1 MAQLVKFEIE
11 NTVDP
16 LTGNYNRS
24 DLKRVDSDIA
34 NIFKGAKSSISKN
47 DFISTRNKVIDESTG
62 KMITEIIT
70 EAKNA
75 LNVSSAI
82 NSKISEISIRAG
94 RNNPLYALT
103 NTQGISI
110 GSVSGKKTL
119 HTAEAVRLARTNLES
134 YGGIL
139 KHTPTVKN
147 PDKYTYTVP
156 FEQVGNKDAEKALKS
171 NIFHEANTLS
181 NVYIRRNNKKAK
193 QREEAKQLETQ
204 SKAEMQSNVAQAK
217 QLAKQKADEE
227 KARKEAEKLLA
238 KLETQSKAEMQSNVA
253 QAKQLAKQKADEEKA
268 RKEAEKLLAKLEK
281 ETEAEQKAKQREKER
296 EQKKREK
303 AYSPHRIF
311 SVISKILGV
320 LTIGFDIVRRILSLV
335 TEQGKMAV
343 RTSTIAHNLG
353 TNYQQARQIESAER
367 VSGLETGTITGAMSD
382 VQSMFGNITNIDEGA
397 LETLALIMGSKIED
411 LVQSGIGG
419 SNPEVLVGEIIDAW
433 NERASTGY
441 NSVGEYVG
449 EAQARREL
457 YSLLNTVSPQLASIF
472 ALMQEQRTDEAS
484 LYKDLASGKFSDWVN
499 GLSNVNRYP
508 VNTIGEGLLKE
519 VSQYANN
526 VNDLIEQLKHGIA
539 ITFAEPAIAV
549 LRSISNIRWGM
560 TGKNNLDLDIKN
572 LEANSAWKEH
582 AQAMLESLPSERGS
596 MSANDWL
603 SVETQRKYYNKQI
616 ENVEKQ
622 EEQRKKG
629 KHVQDVSK
637 TKLEEQGEL
646 GKNLAVAKKA
656 IKAMVEQKPNL
667 GKNLINRYLTGLGLT
682 SDEVVSSGYLIEDI
696 LLADEYLR
704 THSPTYTEDIN
715 KEYEK
720 NLNKLNTKSETK
732 LLKSKQ
738 KEIDKEYDSDFN
750 EALAKTS
757 SEVLKKKPVLKR
769 PTHIATSE
777 GLNNQ
782 LEIMQELEKQG
793 LVSGVKIVRC
803 GNMEL
808 PTVTYTK
815 NIPQASLTS
824 EEKEEI
830 STSNAKVIMKQIL
843 ENLNNELLTY
853 LNEQVYKETEQ
864 VGQNLN
870 TFTVLDLVKSD
881 KLSNMLIAD
890 LLKGEY
896 SVIGSNVK
904 DSGGENVYR
913 LAIDINKDGKIQDT
927 EEIMLSTGRGFYGKE
942 GNLGTVTIEGTEITW
957 QGVTASTR

>member
-24 DLKRVDSDIA
+24 DLKRVDSDIV
-34 NIFKGAKSSISKN
+34 NILKGAMSSISKS
-47 DFISTRNKVIDESTG
+47 DFISVRSKVIDESTG
-62 KMITEIIT
+62 KMLAEIIT

-94 RNNPLYALT
+94 RNNPLYTLA
-103 NTQGISI
+103 NTQGTSI
-110 GSVSGKKTL
+110 GSVSGTKTL
-119 HTAEAVRLARTNLES
+119 HTAEAVRLARISLES
-134 YGGIL
+134 YGGVL

-147 PDKYTYTVP
+147 PDRYTYTVP
-156 FEQVGNKDAEKALKS
+156 FEQVGNKGAEKAFKS
-171 NIFHEANTLS
+171 NIFHEANSLS
-181 NVYIRRNNKKAK
+181 NVYIRRKNEKVK
-193 QREEAKQLETQ
+193 QREE
-204 SKAEMQSNVAQAK
+204 
-217 QLAKQKADEE
+217 
-227 KARKEAEKLLA
+227 
-238 KLETQSKAEMQSNVA
+238 
-253 QAKQLAKQKADEEKA
+253 
-268 RKEAEKLLAKLEK
+268 
-281 ETEAEQKAKQREKER
+281 ER
-296 EQKKREK
+296 EQKEREK
-303 AYSPHRIF
+303 AHSPRRILALLT
-311 SVISKILGV
+311 KILGV

-335 TEQGKMAV
+335 TEQGKKAV

-367 VSGLETGTITGAMSD
+367 VSGLGTGIITGAMSD
-382 VQSMFGNITNIDEGA
+382 VQSMFGNKTNIDEGA
-397 LETLALIMGSKIED
+397 LETLALVMGSKIED
-411 LVQSGIGG
+411 LVKSEVGT
-419 SNPEVLVGEIIDAW
+419 EVLVGEIIDAW

-457 YSLLNTVSPQLASIF
+457 YSLLYKVSPQLASIF

-572 LEANSAWKEH
+572 LESNNAWKEH

-637 TKLEEQGEL
+637 TKLEEQDEL
-646 GKNLAVAKKA
+646 GKDLAVAKKA

-682 SDEVVSSGYLIEDI
+682 SDEVASSGYLIEDI

-720 NLNKLNTKSETK
+720 NLNKLNLNKLNTESEAK
-732 LLKSKQ
+732 LLESKQ
-738 KEIDKEYDSDFN
+738 KEIDEEYNSDFN
-750 EALAKTS
+750 EALAKARS
-757 SEVLKKKPVLKR
+757 KVLKKKPLLKR
-769 PTHIATSE
+769 STNIATSE

-782 LEIMQELEKQG
+782 LEIMQKLEKQG
-793 LVSGVKIVRC
+793 LVSDIKIFRS
-803 GNMEL
+803 GNRDL
-808 PTVTYTK
+808 PTVIYTK

-830 STSNAKVIMKQIL
+830 SAKNSEQAKLNALRQAM
-843 ENLNNELLTY
+843 LNKELLTY

-864 VGQNLN
+864 AGQNLN

-913 LAIDINKDGKIQDT
+913 LAIDINKDGKLQDT

>member
-1 MAQLVKFEIE
+1 MKQLVKFEIE

-34 NIFKGAKSSISKN
+34 NILKGAMSSISKS
-47 DFISTRNKVIDESTG
+47 DFISARSKVIDESTG
-62 KMITEIIT
+62 KMTTEIIT

-94 RNNPLYALT
+94 RNNPLYTLA

-110 GSVSGKKTL
+110 GSVSGTKTL
-119 HTAEAVRLARTNLES
+119 HTAEAVRLARTSLES
-134 YGGIL
+134 YGGVL

-156 FEQVGNKDAEKALKS
+156 FEQVSNKNAEKAFKS
-171 NIFHEANTLS
+171 NIFHEANSLS
-181 NVYIRRNNKKAK
+181 NVYIRRKN
-193 QREEAKQLETQ
+193 
-204 SKAEMQSNVAQAK
+204 
-217 QLAKQKADEE
+217 QKEKDKEE
-227 KARKEAEKLLA
+227 KKE
-238 KLETQSKAEMQSNVA
+238 
-253 QAKQLAKQKADEEKA
+253 
-268 RKEAEKLLAKLEK
+268 
-281 ETEAEQKAKQREKER
+281 EQER
-296 EQKKREK
+296 NKHK
-303 AYSPHRIF
+303 SPIRIF
-311 SVISKILGV
+311 SLLTKILGV

-382 VQSMFGNITNIDEGA
+382 IQSMFGNITNIDEGA

-433 NERASTGY
+433 NKRASTGY
-441 NSVGEYVG
+441 NSVGDYVG

-457 YSLLNTVSPQLASIF
+457 YSLLNKVSPQLASIF

-484 LYKDLASGKFSDWVN
+484 LYKNLASGKFSDWVN

-572 LEANSAWKEH
+572 LESNNAWKEH

-603 SVETQRKYYNKQI
+603 LVETQRKYYNKQI

-646 GKNLAVAKKA
+646 GKELSVAKKA
-656 IKAMVEQKPNL
+656 IQAMVEQKHNL

-682 SDEVVSSGYLIEDI
+682 SDEVTSSGYLIEDI

-720 NLNKLNTKSETK
+720 NLNKLNTESETK
-732 LLKSKQ
+732 LLESKQ
-738 KEIDKEYDSDFN
+738 KEIDKEYNSDFN
-750 EALAKTS
+750 EALAKTR
-757 SEVLKKKPVLKR
+757 SEVLKKKPLLKR
-769 PTHIATSE
+769 SINIATSE

-782 LEIMQELEKQG
+782 LEIMQELERQG
-793 LVSGVKIVRC
+793 LVSDVKIFRG
-803 GNMEL
+803 GNMDL

-830 STSNAKVIMKQIL
+830 SAKNSEQAKLNTIKQTM
-843 ENLNNELLTY
+843 LNKELLTY

-864 VGQNLN
+864 AGQNLN

-913 LAIDINKDGKIQDT
+913 LAIDINKDGKLQDT

>member
-11 NTVDP
+11 NTIDP

-34 NIFKGAKSSISKN
+34 NIFKGVKSSISKN

-94 RNNPLYALT
+94 RNNPLYTLT
-103 NTQGISI
+103 NTQGTSI
-110 GSVSGKKTL
+110 GSVSGTKTL
-119 HTAEAVRLARTNLES
+119 HTAEAVRLARTSLES
-134 YGGIL
+134 SGGIL

-156 FEQVGNKDAEKALKS
+156 FEQVGNKGAEKAFKS
-171 NIFHEANTLS
+171 NIFHEANSLS
-181 NVYIRRNNKKAK
+181 NVYIRRKN
-193 QREEAKQLETQ
+193 
-204 SKAEMQSNVAQAK
+204 
-217 QLAKQKADEE
+217 QKEKDKEE
-227 KARKEAEKLLA
+227 KKE
-238 KLETQSKAEMQSNVA
+238 
-253 QAKQLAKQKADEEKA
+253 
-268 RKEAEKLLAKLEK
+268 
-281 ETEAEQKAKQREKER
+281 EQER
-296 EQKKREK
+296 NKHK
-303 AYSPHRIF
+303 SPIRIF
-311 SVISKILGV
+311 SLLTKILGV

-367 VSGLETGTITGAMSD
+367 VSGLETGTITGAISD

-441 NSVGEYVG
+441 NSVGDYVG

-457 YSLLNTVSPQLASIF
+457 YSLLNKVSPQLASIF

-484 LYKDLASGKFSDWVN
+484 LYKNLASGKFSDWVN
-499 GLSNVNRYP
+499 GLSNVNRYS

-646 GKNLAVAKKA
+646 GKELAVAKKA
-656 IKAMVEQKPNL
+656 IQAMVEQEDNL

-682 SDEVVSSGYLIEDI
+682 SDEVTSSGYLIEDI

-715 KEYEK
+715 KGYQEK
-720 NLNKLNTKSETK
+720 LDKLNQDDEEK

-738 KEIDKEYDSDFN
+738 KELDKKFEADFN
-750 EALAKTS
+750 EALAKARS
-757 SEVLKKKPVLKR
+757 KVLEKKPLLKR
-769 PTHIATSE
+769 STNITTSE

-782 LEIMQELEKQG
+782 LEIMQELERQG
-793 LVSGVKIVRC
+793 LVSDVKIVRS
-803 GNMEL
+803 GNMDL

-830 STSNAKVIMKQIL
+830 SAKNSEQAK
-843 ENLNNELLTY
+843 LNTIEQTMLNKELLTY
-853 LNEQVYKETEQ
+853 LKEQVYKETEQ
-864 VGQNLN
+864 AGQNLN

-881 KLSNMLIAD
+881 KLSNMLIAN

-896 SVIGSNVK
+896 SVIGSNKK

-913 LAIDINKDGKIQDT
+913 LAIDINKDGKLQDK

>member
-1 MAQLVKFEIE
+1 
-11 NTVDP
+11 
-16 LTGNYNRS
+16 
-24 DLKRVDSDIA
+24 
-34 NIFKGAKSSISKN
+34 
-47 DFISTRNKVIDESTG
+47 
-62 KMITEIIT
+62 
-70 EAKNA
+70 
-75 LNVSSAI
+75 
-82 NSKISEISIRAG
+82 
-94 RNNPLYALT
+94 
-103 NTQGISI
+103 
-110 GSVSGKKTL
+110 
-119 HTAEAVRLARTNLES
+119 
-134 YGGIL
+134 
-139 KHTPTVKN
+139 
-147 PDKYTYTVP
+147 
-156 FEQVGNKDAEKALKS
+156 
-171 NIFHEANTLS
+171 
-181 NVYIRRNNKKAK
+181 
-193 QREEAKQLETQ
+193 
-204 SKAEMQSNVAQAK
+204 
-217 QLAKQKADEE
+217 
-227 KARKEAEKLLA
+227 
-238 KLETQSKAEMQSNVA
+238 
-253 QAKQLAKQKADEEKA
+253 
-268 RKEAEKLLAKLEK
+268 
-281 ETEAEQKAKQREKER
+281 
-296 EQKKREK
+296 
-303 AYSPHRIF
+303 
-311 SVISKILGV
+311 
-320 LTIGFDIVRRILSLV
+320 
-335 TEQGKMAV
+335 MAV

-441 NSVGEYVG
+441 NSVGDYVG

-457 YSLLNTVSPQLASIF
+457 YSLLNKVSPQLASIF

-484 LYKDLASGKFSDWVN
+484 LYKNLASGKFSDWVN

-572 LEANSAWKEH
+572 LESNNAWKEH

-637 TKLEEQGEL
+637 TKLEEQDEL
-646 GKNLAVAKKA
+646 GKDLAVAKKA

-682 SDEVVSSGYLIEDI
+682 SDEVASSGYLIEDI

-720 NLNKLNTKSETK
+720 NLNKLNTESETK
-732 LLKSKQ
+732 LLESKQ
-738 KEIDKEYDSDFN
+738 KEIDEEYNSDFN
-750 EALAKTS
+750 EALAKARS
-757 SEVLKKKPVLKR
+757 KVLKKKPLLKR
-769 PTHIATSE
+769 STNIANSE

-793 LVSGVKIVRC
+793 LVSDVKIVRS
-803 GNMEL
+803 GNMDL
-808 PTVTYTK
+808 PTITYTK

-830 STSNAKVIMKQIL
+830 SVKNSEQAKLNALKQAM
-843 ENLNNELLTY
+843 LNKELLTY

-864 VGQNLN
+864 AGQNLN

-881 KLSNMLIAD
+881 KLSNMLLAD

-913 LAIDINKDGKIQDT
+913 LAIDINKDGKLQDT

>member
-11 NTVDP
+11 NTIDP

-47 DFISTRNKVIDESTG
+47 DFISTRNKVIDETTG

-82 NSKISEISIRAG
+82 NSKISEISIGAG
-94 RNNPLYALT
+94 RNNPLYTLA
-103 NTQGISI
+103 NIQGISI

-119 HTAEAVRLARTNLES
+119 HTAEAVRLARTSLES

-147 PDKYTYTVP
+147 PDRYTYTVP
-156 FEQVGNKDAEKALKS
+156 FEQVGVKDAEKAFKS
-171 NIFHEANTLS
+171 NIFHNANSLS
-181 NVYIRRNNKKAK
+181 NVYIRRKNQKEKDKEKKKEEQERNKHK
-193 QREEAKQLETQ
+193 
-204 SKAEMQSNVAQAK
+204 
-217 QLAKQKADEE
+217 
-227 KARKEAEKLLA
+227 
-238 KLETQSKAEMQSNVA
+238 
-253 QAKQLAKQKADEEKA
+253 
-268 RKEAEKLLAKLEK
+268 
-281 ETEAEQKAKQREKER
+281 
-296 EQKKREK
+296 
-303 AYSPHRIF
+303 SPIRIF
-311 SVISKILGV
+311 SLLTKILGV

-441 NSVGEYVG
+441 NSVGDYVG

-457 YSLLNTVSPQLASIF
+457 YSLLNKVSPQLASIF

-484 LYKDLASGKFSDWVN
+484 LYKNLASGKFSDWVN

-572 LEANSAWKEH
+572 LESNNAWKEH

-646 GKNLAVAKKA
+646 GKDLSVAKKA

-682 SDEVVSSGYLIEDI
+682 SDEVASSGYLIEDI

-704 THSPTYTEDIN
+704 THSPTYIEDIN

-720 NLNKLNTKSETK
+720 NLNKLNTESETK
-732 LLKSKQ
+732 LLESKQ
-738 KEIDKEYDSDFN
+738 KEIDKEYNSDFN
-750 EALAKTS
+750 EALAKTR
-757 SEVLKKKPVLKR
+757 SEVLKKKPLLKR
-769 PTHIATSE
+769 STNVLTSE

-793 LVSGVKIVRC
+793 LVSDVKIVRS
-803 GNMEL
+803 GNMDL

-830 STSNAKVIMKQIL
+830 SAKNSEQAKLNAL
-843 ENLNNELLTY
+843 EHFNKELLTY

-864 VGQNLN
+864 AGQNLN

-913 LAIDINKDGKIQDT
+913 LAIDINKDGKLQDT

>member
-11 NTVDP
+11 NTIDP

-34 NIFKGAKSSISKN
+34 NILKGAKSSISKS
-47 DFISTRNKVIDESTG
+47 DFISTRSKVIDESTG

-94 RNNPLYALT
+94 RNNPLYTLT

-110 GSVSGKKTL
+110 GSVSGTKTL
-119 HTAEAVRLARTNLES
+119 PTAEAVRLARTSLES

-147 PDKYTYTVP
+147 PDEYSYTVP
-156 FEQVGNKDAEKALKS
+156 FEQVGNKDAEEKFKS
-171 NIFHEANTLS
+171 NIFHEANSLS
-181 NVYIRRNNKKAK
+181 NVYVRRKNQKEKDK
-193 QREEAKQLETQ
+193 EEQKR
-204 SKAEMQSNVAQAK
+204 N
-217 QLAKQKADEE
+217 KQK
-227 KARKEAEKLLA
+227 
-238 KLETQSKAEMQSNVA
+238 
-253 QAKQLAKQKADEEKA
+253 
-268 RKEAEKLLAKLEK
+268 
-281 ETEAEQKAKQREKER
+281 
-296 EQKKREK
+296 
-303 AYSPHRIF
+303 SPIKIF
-311 SVISKILGV
+311 SLLTKILGV

-382 VQSMFGNITNIDEGA
+382 IQSMFGNITNIDEGA

-457 YSLLNTVSPQLASIF
+457 YSLLNKVSPHLANIF
-472 ALMQEQRTDEAS
+472 ALMQEQRADEAS
-484 LYKDLASGKFSDWVN
+484 LYKNLASGKFSDWVN

-572 LEANSAWKEH
+572 LESNNAWKEH

-603 SVETQRKYYNKQI
+603 LVKTQRKYYNKQI

-646 GKNLAVAKKA
+646 GKDLSVAKKA
-656 IKAMVEQKPNL
+656 IKAMVEQKSNL
-667 GKNLINRYLTGLGLT
+667 DKNLINRYLTGLGLT
-682 SDEVVSSGYLIEDI
+682 SDEVTSSGYLIEDI

-720 NLNKLNTKSETK
+720 NLNKLNTESETK

-738 KEIDKEYDSDFN
+738 KEIDEEYNSDFN
-750 EALAKTS
+750 EALAKARS
-757 SEVLKKKPVLKR
+757 KVLKKKPLLKR
-769 PTHIATSE
+769 STNIATSE

-793 LVSGVKIVRC
+793 LVSDVKIFESGGMAPPV
-803 GNMEL
+803 
-808 PTVTYTK
+808 VTYTK

-830 STSNAKVIMKQIL
+830 SANNAKLIMKETL
-843 ENLNNELLTY
+843 ENLNKELLTY

-864 VGQNLN
+864 AGQNLN

-896 SVIGSNVK
+896 SVIGSNIK

-913 LAIDINKDGKIQDT
+913 LAIDINKDGKLQDT

>member
-34 NIFKGAKSSISKN
+34 NILKGAMSSISKS
-47 DFISTRNKVIDESTG
+47 DFISARSKVIDESTG
-62 KMITEIIT
+62 KMMTEIIT

-82 NSKISEISIRAG
+82 ISKISEISIRAG
-94 RNNPLYALT
+94 RNNPLYTLA
-103 NTQGISI
+103 NTQGTSI
-110 GSVSGKKTL
+110 GSVSGTKTL
-119 HTAEAVRLARTNLES
+119 HKAEAVRLARTSLES

-147 PDKYTYTVP
+147 PDRYTYTVP
-156 FEQVGNKDAEKALKS
+156 FEQVGNKDAEKAFKS
-171 NIFHEANTLS
+171 NIFHEANSLS
-181 NVYIRRNNKKAK
+181 NVYIRRKNKKAK
-193 QREEAKQLETQ
+193 QREE
-204 SKAEMQSNVAQAK
+204 
-217 QLAKQKADEE
+217 
-227 KARKEAEKLLA
+227 
-238 KLETQSKAEMQSNVA
+238 
-253 QAKQLAKQKADEEKA
+253 
-268 RKEAEKLLAKLEK
+268 
-281 ETEAEQKAKQREKER
+281 ER

-311 SVISKILGV
+311 SLLTKILGV

-441 NSVGEYVG
+441 NSVGDYVG

-457 YSLLNTVSPQLASIF
+457 YSLLNKVSPQLASIF

-484 LYKDLASGKFSDWVN
+484 LYKNLASGKFSDWVN

-572 LEANSAWKEH
+572 LESNNAWKEH

-646 GKNLAVAKKA
+646 GKDLSVAKKA
-656 IKAMVEQKPNL
+656 IKAMVEQESNL

-682 SDEVVSSGYLIEDI
+682 SDEVTSYGYLIEDV
-696 LLADEYLR
+696 LSADEYLR
-704 THSPTYTEDIN
+704 AHSPTYTEDMN
-715 KEYEK
+715 KEYQK
-720 NLNKLNTKSETK
+720 KLNELNTESEK
-732 LLKSKQ
+732 ELLEAKQ
-738 KEIDKEYDSDFN
+738 KEIDKKYNSDFN
-750 EALAKTS
+750 EALAKAR
-757 SEVLKKKPVLKR
+757 SEVLKKKPLLKR
-769 PTHIATSE
+769 STNILNSE

-793 LVSGVKIVRC
+793 LVSEVKIVRS
-803 GNMEL
+803 GNMDL

-830 STSNAKVIMKQIL
+830 SAKNSEQVKQIT
-843 ENLNNELLTY
+843 LNKELLTY

-864 VGQNLN
+864 AGQNLN

-881 KLSNMLIAD
+881 KLSNMLIAG

-896 SVIGSNVK
+896 SVSGSNIK

-913 LAIDINKDGKIQDT
+913 LAIDINKDGELQDT

-942 GNLGTVTIEGTEITW
+942 GDLGTVTIEGTEITW

>member
-11 NTVDP
+11 NTIDP

-34 NIFKGAKSSISKN
+34 NILKGAKSSISKS
-47 DFISTRNKVIDESTG
+47 DFISTRSKVIDESTG

-94 RNNPLYALT
+94 RNNPLYTLT

-110 GSVSGKKTL
+110 GSVSGTKTL
-119 HTAEAVRLARTNLES
+119 PTAEAVRLARTSLES

-147 PDKYTYTVP
+147 PDEYSYTVP
-156 FEQVGNKDAEKALKS
+156 FEQVGNKDAEEKFKS
-171 NIFHEANTLS
+171 NIFHEANLLS
-181 NVYIRRNNKKAK
+181 NVYVRRKNQKEKDK
-193 QREEAKQLETQ
+193 EEQKR
-204 SKAEMQSNVAQAK
+204 N
-217 QLAKQKADEE
+217 KQK
-227 KARKEAEKLLA
+227 
-238 KLETQSKAEMQSNVA
+238 
-253 QAKQLAKQKADEEKA
+253 
-268 RKEAEKLLAKLEK
+268 
-281 ETEAEQKAKQREKER
+281 
-296 EQKKREK
+296 
-303 AYSPHRIF
+303 SPIKIF
-311 SVISKILGV
+311 SLLTKILGV

-382 VQSMFGNITNIDEGA
+382 IQSMFGNITNIDEGA

-457 YSLLNTVSPQLASIF
+457 YSLLNKVSPQLANIF

-484 LYKDLASGKFSDWVN
+484 LYKNLASGKFSDWVN

-572 LEANSAWKEH
+572 LESNNAWKKH

-603 SVETQRKYYNKQI
+603 LVETQRKYYNKQI

-646 GKNLAVAKKA
+646 GKDLSVAKTA

-682 SDEVVSSGYLIEDI
+682 SDEVASSGYLIEDI

-720 NLNKLNTKSETK
+720 NLNKLNTESETK

-738 KEIDKEYDSDFN
+738 KEIDEEYNSDFN
-750 EALAKTS
+750 EALAKTRS
-757 SEVLKKKPVLKR
+757 KVLKKKPLLKR
-769 PTHIATSE
+769 STNIATSE

-793 LVSGVKIVRC
+793 LVSDVKIFESGGMAPPV
-803 GNMEL
+803 
-808 PTVTYTK
+808 VTYTK

-830 STSNAKVIMKQIL
+830 SANNAKLIMKETL
-843 ENLNNELLTY
+843 ENLNKELLTY

-864 VGQNLN
+864 AGQNLN

-913 LAIDINKDGKIQDT
+913 LAIDINKDGKLQDT

>member
-11 NTVDP
+11 NTIDP

-34 NIFKGAKSSISKN
+34 NILKGAKSSISKS
-47 DFISTRNKVIDESTG
+47 DFISTRSKVIDESTG

-94 RNNPLYALT
+94 RNNPLYTLT

-110 GSVSGKKTL
+110 GSVSGTKTL
-119 HTAEAVRLARTNLES
+119 PTAEAVRLARTSLES

-147 PDKYTYTVP
+147 PDEYSYTVP
-156 FEQVGNKDAEKALKS
+156 FEQVGNKDAEEKFKS
-171 NIFHEANTLS
+171 NIFHEANSLS
-181 NVYIRRNNKKAK
+181 NVYVRRKNQKEKDK
-193 QREEAKQLETQ
+193 EEQKR
-204 SKAEMQSNVAQAK
+204 N
-217 QLAKQKADEE
+217 KQK
-227 KARKEAEKLLA
+227 
-238 KLETQSKAEMQSNVA
+238 
-253 QAKQLAKQKADEEKA
+253 
-268 RKEAEKLLAKLEK
+268 
-281 ETEAEQKAKQREKER
+281 
-296 EQKKREK
+296 
-303 AYSPHRIF
+303 SPIKIF
-311 SVISKILGV
+311 SLLTKILGV

-382 VQSMFGNITNIDEGA
+382 IQSMFGNITNIDEGA
-397 LETLALIMGSKIED
+397 LETLALVMGSKIED

-457 YSLLNTVSPQLASIF
+457 YSLLNKVSPQLANIF
-472 ALMQEQRTDEAS
+472 ALMQEQRADEAS
-484 LYKDLASGKFSDWVN
+484 LYKNLASGKFSDWVN

-572 LEANSAWKEH
+572 LESNNAWKEH

-603 SVETQRKYYNKQI
+603 LVETQRKYYNKQI

-646 GKNLAVAKKA
+646 GKDLSVAKTA

-682 SDEVVSSGYLIEDI
+682 SDEVTSSGYLIEDI

-720 NLNKLNTKSETK
+720 NLNKLNTESETK

-738 KEIDKEYDSDFN
+738 KEIDEEYNSDFN
-750 EALAKTS
+750 EALAKARS
-757 SEVLKKKPVLKR
+757 KVLKKKPLLKR
-769 PTHIATSE
+769 STNIATSE

-793 LVSGVKIVRC
+793 LVSDVKIFESGGMAPPV
-803 GNMEL
+803 
-808 PTVTYTK
+808 VTYTK

-830 STSNAKVIMKQIL
+830 SANNAKLIMKETL
-843 ENLNNELLTY
+843 ENLNKELLTY

-864 VGQNLN
+864 AGQNLN

-896 SVIGSNVK
+896 SVIGSNIK

-913 LAIDINKDGKIQDT
+913 LAIDINKDGKLQDT

>member
-11 NTVDP
+11 NTIDP

-34 NIFKGAKSSISKN
+34 NIFKGAKSSISKS
-47 DFISTRNKVIDESTG
+47 DFISTRSKVIDESTG

-82 NSKISEISIRAG
+82 NSKISEISIKAG
-94 RNNPLYALT
+94 RNNPLYTLA

-110 GSVSGKKTL
+110 GSVSGTKTL
-119 HTAEAVRLARTNLES
+119 HTAEAVRLARTSLES
-134 YGGIL
+134 HGGIL

-156 FEQVGNKDAEKALKS
+156 FEQVGNKNAEEKFKS
-171 NIFHEANTLS
+171 NIFKEATNHSL
-181 NVYIRRNNKKAK
+181 VYIRRKN
-193 QREEAKQLETQ
+193 
-204 SKAEMQSNVAQAK
+204 
-217 QLAKQKADEE
+217 QKEKDKEE
-227 KARKEAEKLLA
+227 KKE
-238 KLETQSKAEMQSNVA
+238 
-253 QAKQLAKQKADEEKA
+253 
-268 RKEAEKLLAKLEK
+268 
-281 ETEAEQKAKQREKER
+281 EQER
-296 EQKKREK
+296 NKHK
-303 AYSPHRIF
+303 SPIRIF
-311 SVISKILGV
+311 SLLTKILGV

-335 TEQGKMAV
+335 TEQGKKAV

-353 TNYQQARQIESAER
+353 TNYKQARQIESAER
-367 VSGLETGTITGAMSD
+367 VSGLGTGIITGAMSD
-382 VQSMFGNITNIDEGA
+382 VQSMFGNKANIDEGA
-397 LETLALIMGSKIED
+397 LETLALVMGSKIED
-411 LVQSGIGG
+411 LIKSEVGT
-419 SNPEVLVGEIIDAW
+419 EVLVGEIIDAW

-441 NSVGEYVG
+441 NSFGDYVG
-449 EAQARREL
+449 DVQARREL
-457 YSLLNTVSPQLASIF
+457 YSLLNKVSPQLASIF

-484 LYKDLASGKFSDWVN
+484 LYKNLASGKFSDWVN

-603 SVETQRKYYNKQI
+603 LVETQRKYYNKQI

-637 TKLEEQGEL
+637 TKLEEQDEL
-646 GKNLAVAKKA
+646 GKDLSVAKKA

-682 SDEVVSSGYLIEDI
+682 SDEVASSGYLTEDI

-720 NLNKLNTKSETK
+720 NLNKLNTESEAK
-732 LLKSKQ
+732 LLESKQ
-738 KEIDKEYDSDFN
+738 KEIDKEYNSDFN
-750 EALAKTS
+750 EALAKAR
-757 SEVLKKKPVLKR
+757 SEVLKKKPLLKR
-769 PTHIATSE
+769 STNIATSE

-793 LVSGVKIVRC
+793 LVSDVKIVRS
-803 GNMEL
+803 GNMDL

-830 STSNAKVIMKQIL
+830 SAKNSEQAKLNALRQAM
-843 ENLNNELLTY
+843 LNKELLTY

-864 VGQNLN
+864 DGQNLN

-913 LAIDINKDGKIQDT
+913 LAIDINKDGKIQ
-927 EEIMLSTGRGFYGKE
+927 EEKEIMLSTGRGFYGKE
-942 GNLGTVTIEGTEITW
+942 GDLGTVTIEGTEITW

>member
-11 NTVDP
+11 NTIDP

-34 NIFKGAKSSISKN
+34 NILKGAKSSISKS
-47 DFISTRNKVIDESTG
+47 DFISTRSKVIDESTG

-94 RNNPLYALT
+94 RNSPLYTLT

-110 GSVSGKKTL
+110 GSVSGTKTL
-119 HTAEAVRLARTNLES
+119 PTAEAVRLARTSLES

-147 PDKYTYTVP
+147 PDEYSYTVP
-156 FEQVGNKDAEKALKS
+156 FEQVGNKDAEEKFKS
-171 NIFHEANTLS
+171 NIFHEANLLS
-181 NVYIRRNNKKAK
+181 NVYVRRKNQKEKDK
-193 QREEAKQLETQ
+193 EEQKR
-204 SKAEMQSNVAQAK
+204 N
-217 QLAKQKADEE
+217 KQK
-227 KARKEAEKLLA
+227 
-238 KLETQSKAEMQSNVA
+238 
-253 QAKQLAKQKADEEKA
+253 
-268 RKEAEKLLAKLEK
+268 
-281 ETEAEQKAKQREKER
+281 
-296 EQKKREK
+296 
-303 AYSPHRIF
+303 SPIKIF
-311 SVISKILGV
+311 SLLTKILGV

-382 VQSMFGNITNIDEGA
+382 IQSMFGNITNIDEGA

-457 YSLLNTVSPQLASIF
+457 YSLLNKVSPQLANIF
-472 ALMQEQRTDEAS
+472 ALMQEQRADEAS
-484 LYKDLASGKFSDWVN
+484 LYKNLASGKFSDWVN

-572 LEANSAWKEH
+572 LESNNAWKKH

-603 SVETQRKYYNKQI
+603 LVETQRKYYNKQI

-646 GKNLAVAKKA
+646 GKDLSVTKKNIKA
-656 IKAMVEQKPNL
+656 IVEQKPNL
-667 GKNLINRYLTGLGLT
+667 GKDLINRYLTGLGLT
-682 SDEVVSSGYLIEDI
+682 SDEVASSGYLIEDI

-715 KEYEK
+715 KKYEK
-720 NLNKLNTKSETK
+720 NLNKLNTESETK

-738 KEIDKEYDSDFN
+738 KEIDEEYNSDFN
-750 EALAKTS
+750 EALAKTRS
-757 SEVLKKKPVLKR
+757 KVLKKKPLLKR
-769 PTHIATSE
+769 STNIATSE

-793 LVSGVKIVRC
+793 LVSGVKIFESGGMAPPV
-803 GNMEL
+803 
-808 PTVTYTK
+808 VTYTK

-830 STSNAKVIMKQIL
+830 SANNAKLIMKETL
-843 ENLNNELLTY
+843 ENLNKELFTY

-864 VGQNLN
+864 AGQNLN

-913 LAIDINKDGKIQDT
+913 LAIDINKDGKLQDT

>member
-11 NTVDP
+11 NTIDP

-34 NIFKGAKSSISKN
+34 NILKGAKSSISKS
-47 DFISTRNKVIDESTG
+47 DFISTRSKVIDESTG

-94 RNNPLYALT
+94 RNNPLYTLT

-110 GSVSGKKTL
+110 GSVSGTKTL
-119 HTAEAVRLARTNLES
+119 PTAEAVRLARTSLES

-147 PDKYTYTVP
+147 PDEYSYTVP
-156 FEQVGNKDAEKALKS
+156 FEQVGNKDAEEKFKS
-171 NIFHEANTLS
+171 NIFHEANSLS
-181 NVYIRRNNKKAK
+181 NVYVRRKNQKEKDK
-193 QREEAKQLETQ
+193 EEQKR
-204 SKAEMQSNVAQAK
+204 N
-217 QLAKQKADEE
+217 KQK
-227 KARKEAEKLLA
+227 
-238 KLETQSKAEMQSNVA
+238 
-253 QAKQLAKQKADEEKA
+253 
-268 RKEAEKLLAKLEK
+268 
-281 ETEAEQKAKQREKER
+281 
-296 EQKKREK
+296 
-303 AYSPHRIF
+303 SPIKIF
-311 SVISKILGV
+311 SLLTKILGV

-382 VQSMFGNITNIDEGA
+382 IQSMFGNITNIDEGA

-457 YSLLNTVSPQLASIF
+457 YSLLNKVSPQLANIF
-472 ALMQEQRTDEAS
+472 ALMQEQRADEAS
-484 LYKDLASGKFSDWVN
+484 LYKNLASGKFSDWVN

-603 SVETQRKYYNKQI
+603 LVETQRKYYNKQI

-646 GKNLAVAKKA
+646 GKDLSVAKTA

-682 SDEVVSSGYLIEDI
+682 SDEVASSGYLIEDI

-720 NLNKLNTKSETK
+720 NLNKLNTESETK

-738 KEIDKEYDSDFN
+738 KEIDEEYNSDFN
-750 EALAKTS
+750 EALAKTRS
-757 SEVLKKKPVLKR
+757 KVLKKKPLLKR
-769 PTHIATSE
+769 STNIATSE

-793 LVSGVKIVRC
+793 LVSDVKIFESGGMAPPV
-803 GNMEL
+803 
-808 PTVTYTK
+808 VTYTK

-830 STSNAKVIMKQIL
+830 SANNAKLIMKETL
-843 ENLNNELLTY
+843 ENLNKELLTY

-864 VGQNLN
+864 AGQNLN

-913 LAIDINKDGKIQDT
+913 LAIDINKDGKLQDT

>member
-11 NTVDP
+11 NTIDP

-34 NIFKGAKSSISKN
+34 NILKGAKSSISKS
-47 DFISTRNKVIDESTG
+47 DFISTRSKVIDESTG

-94 RNNPLYALT
+94 RNSPLYTLT

-110 GSVSGKKTL
+110 GSVSGTKTL
-119 HTAEAVRLARTNLES
+119 PTAEAVRLARTSLES

-147 PDKYTYTVP
+147 PDEYSYTVP
-156 FEQVGNKDAEKALKS
+156 FEQVGNKDAEEKFKS
-171 NIFHEANTLS
+171 NIFHEANLLS
-181 NVYIRRNNKKAK
+181 NVYVRRKNQKEKDK
-193 QREEAKQLETQ
+193 EEQKR
-204 SKAEMQSNVAQAK
+204 N
-217 QLAKQKADEE
+217 KQK
-227 KARKEAEKLLA
+227 
-238 KLETQSKAEMQSNVA
+238 
-253 QAKQLAKQKADEEKA
+253 
-268 RKEAEKLLAKLEK
+268 
-281 ETEAEQKAKQREKER
+281 
-296 EQKKREK
+296 
-303 AYSPHRIF
+303 SPIKIF
-311 SVISKILGV
+311 SLLTKILGV

-382 VQSMFGNITNIDEGA
+382 IQSMFGNITNIDEGA

-457 YSLLNTVSPQLASIF
+457 YSLLNKVSPQLANIF
-472 ALMQEQRTDEAS
+472 ALMQEQRADEAS
-484 LYKDLASGKFSDWVN
+484 LYKNLASGKFSDWVN

-572 LEANSAWKEH
+572 LESNNAWKEH

-603 SVETQRKYYNKQI
+603 LVETQRKYYNKQI

-646 GKNLAVAKKA
+646 GKDLSVAKTA

-682 SDEVVSSGYLIEDI
+682 SDEVASSGYLIEDI

-720 NLNKLNTKSETK
+720 NLNKLNTESETK

-738 KEIDKEYDSDFN
+738 KEIDEEYNSDFN
-750 EALAKTS
+750 EALAKTRS
-757 SEVLKKKPVLKR
+757 KVLKKKPLLKR
-769 PTHIATSE
+769 STNIATSE

-793 LVSGVKIVRC
+793 LVSGVKIFESGGMAPPV
-803 GNMEL
+803 
-808 PTVTYTK
+808 VTYTK

-830 STSNAKVIMKQIL
+830 SANNAKLIMKETL
-843 ENLNNELLTY
+843 ENLNKELLTY

-864 VGQNLN
+864 AGQNLN

-904 DSGGENVYR
+904 DSDGENVYR
-913 LAIDINKDGKIQDT
+913 LAIDINKDGKLQDT

>member
-34 NIFKGAKSSISKN
+34 NILKGVKSSVSKS
-47 DFISTRNKVIDESTG
+47 DFISTRSKVIEESTG

-94 RNNPLYALT
+94 RNNPLYTLA

-110 GSVSGKKTL
+110 GSVSGTKTL
-119 HTAEAVRLARTNLES
+119 HTAEAVRLARTSLES
-134 YGGIL
+134 SGGIL
-139 KHTPTVKN
+139 KHTPNVKN
-147 PDKYTYTVP
+147 PDRYTYTVP
-156 FEQVGNKDAEKALKS
+156 FEQVGVKDAEKAFKS
-171 NIFHEANTLS
+171 NIFHNANSLS
-181 NVYIRRNNKKAK
+181 NVYIRRKN
-193 QREEAKQLETQ
+193 
-204 SKAEMQSNVAQAK
+204 
-217 QLAKQKADEE
+217 QK
-227 KARKEAEKLLA
+227 
-238 KLETQSKAEMQSNVA
+238 
-253 QAKQLAKQKADEEKA
+253 
-268 RKEAEKLLAKLEK
+268 EK
-281 ETEAEQKAKQREKER
+281 EKKKEEQER
-296 EQKKREK
+296 NKHK
-303 AYSPHRIF
+303 SPIRIF
-311 SVISKILGV
+311 SLLTKILGV

-433 NERASTGY
+433 NERTSTGY
-441 NSVGEYVG
+441 NSVGDYVG

-457 YSLLNTVSPQLASIF
+457 YSLLNKVSPQLASIF

-484 LYKDLASGKFSDWVN
+484 LYKNLASGKFSDWVN

-646 GKNLAVAKKA
+646 GKDLSVAKKA

-682 SDEVVSSGYLIEDI
+682 SDEVASSGYLIEDI

-704 THSPTYTEDIN
+704 THSPTYIEDIN

-720 NLNKLNTKSETK
+720 NLNKLNTESETK
-732 LLKSKQ
+732 LLESKQ

-750 EALAKTS
+750 EALAKAR
-757 SEVLKKKPVLKR
+757 SEVLKKKPLLKR
-769 PTHIATSE
+769 STNIANSE

-793 LVSGVKIVRC
+793 LVSDIKIFRS
-803 GNMEL
+803 GNMDL

-830 STSNAKVIMKQIL
+830 SAKNSEQAKLNALRQAM
-843 ENLNNELLTY
+843 LNKELLTY

-864 VGQNLN
+864 AGQNLN

-896 SVIGSNVK
+896 SVIGSNIK

-913 LAIDINKDGKIQDT
+913 LAIDINKDGKLQDT

>member
-1 MAQLVKFEIE
+1 
-11 NTVDP
+11 
-16 LTGNYNRS
+16 
-24 DLKRVDSDIA
+24 
-34 NIFKGAKSSISKN
+34 
-47 DFISTRNKVIDESTG
+47 
-62 KMITEIIT
+62 
-70 EAKNA
+70 
-75 LNVSSAI
+75 
-82 NSKISEISIRAG
+82 
-94 RNNPLYALT
+94 
-103 NTQGISI
+103 
-110 GSVSGKKTL
+110 
-119 HTAEAVRLARTNLES
+119 
-134 YGGIL
+134 
-139 KHTPTVKN
+139 
-147 PDKYTYTVP
+147 
-156 FEQVGNKDAEKALKS
+156 
-171 NIFHEANTLS
+171 
-181 NVYIRRNNKKAK
+181 
-193 QREEAKQLETQ
+193 
-204 SKAEMQSNVAQAK
+204 
-217 QLAKQKADEE
+217 
-227 KARKEAEKLLA
+227 
-238 KLETQSKAEMQSNVA
+238 
-253 QAKQLAKQKADEEKA
+253 
-268 RKEAEKLLAKLEK
+268 
-281 ETEAEQKAKQREKER
+281 
-296 EQKKREK
+296 
-303 AYSPHRIF
+303 
-311 SVISKILGV
+311 
-320 LTIGFDIVRRILSLV
+320 
-335 TEQGKMAV
+335 MAV

-397 LETLALIMGSKIED
+397 LETLALIMGSKIEE

-457 YSLLNTVSPQLASIF
+457 YSLLDKVSPQLASIF
-472 ALMQEQRTDEAS
+472 ALMQEQRTDESS
-484 LYKDLASGKFSDWVN
+484 LYKDLASGKFLDWVN

-646 GKNLAVAKKA
+646 GKDLSVAKKA
-656 IKAMVEQKPNL
+656 IKAMIDQKPNL

-682 SDEVVSSGYLIEDI
+682 PDEVTSSGYLIEDI

-704 THSPTYTEDIN
+704 THSPTYSSNYTEDIN
-715 KEYEK
+715 KGYQEK
-720 NLNKLNTKSETK
+720 LDKLNQDDEEK

-738 KEIDKEYDSDFN
+738 KELDKKF
-750 EALAKTS
+750 EADYKEAYEKAR
-757 SEVLKKKPVLKR
+757 SEVLKKKPLLKR
-769 PTHIATSE
+769 STNIATSE

-782 LEIMQELEKQG
+782 LEILQELEKQG
-793 LVSGVKIVRC
+793 LVSDVKIVRS
-803 GNMEL
+803 GNMDL

-830 STSNAKVIMKQIL
+830 SAKNSEQAKLNALKQAM
-843 ENLNNELLTY
+843 LNKELLTY

-864 VGQNLN
+864 AGQNLN

-913 LAIDINKDGKIQDT
+913 LAIDINKDGKLQDK

>member
-24 DLKRVDSDIA
+24 DLKRIDSDIA
-34 NIFKGAKSSISKN
+34 NILKGVKSSISKN
-47 DFISTRNKVIDESTG
+47 DFISTRSKVIDESTG

-94 RNNPLYALT
+94 RNNPLYTIA

-110 GSVSGKKTL
+110 GSVSGTKTL
-119 HTAEAVRLARTNLES
+119 HTAEAVRLARTSLES

-156 FEQVGNKDAEKALKS
+156 FEQVGNKDAEKAFKS
-171 NIFHEANTLS
+171 NIFHEANSLS
-181 NVYIRRNNKKAK
+181 NVYIRRKNEKVK
-193 QREEAKQLETQ
+193 QREE
-204 SKAEMQSNVAQAK
+204 
-217 QLAKQKADEE
+217 
-227 KARKEAEKLLA
+227 
-238 KLETQSKAEMQSNVA
+238 
-253 QAKQLAKQKADEEKA
+253 
-268 RKEAEKLLAKLEK
+268 
-281 ETEAEQKAKQREKER
+281 ER
-296 EQKKREK
+296 EQKEREK
-303 AYSPHRIF
+303 AHSPRRILALLT
-311 SVISKILGV
+311 KILGV

-367 VSGLETGTITGAMSD
+367 VSGLETGTITGAISD

-433 NERASTGY
+433 NERASSGY

-457 YSLLNTVSPQLASIF
+457 YSLLNKVSPQLASIF

-484 LYKDLASGKFSDWVN
+484 LYKNLASGKFSDWVN

-637 TKLEEQGEL
+637 TKLEEQDEL
-646 GKNLAVAKKA
+646 GKDLAVAKKA

-682 SDEVVSSGYLIEDI
+682 SDEVASSGYLIEDI

-720 NLNKLNTKSETK
+720 NLNKLNTESEAK
-732 LLKSKQ
+732 LLESKQ
-738 KEIDKEYDSDFN
+738 KEIDEEYNSDFN
-750 EALAKTS
+750 EALAKARS
-757 SEVLKKKPVLKR
+757 KVLKKKPLLKR
-769 PTHIATSE
+769 STNIANSE

-793 LVSGVKIVRC
+793 LVSEVKIVRS
-803 GNMEL
+803 GNMDL

-830 STSNAKVIMKQIL
+830 SAKNSEQAKLNAL
-843 ENLNNELLTY
+843 EHLNKELITY
-853 LNEQVYKETEQ
+853 LIEQVYKETEQ
-864 VGQNLN
+864 AGQNLN

-913 LAIDINKDGKIQDT
+913 LAIDINKDGKLQDT

>member
-11 NTVDP
+11 NTIDP

-82 NSKISEISIRAG
+82 NSKISEISIGAG
-94 RNNPLYALT
+94 RNNPLYTLA
-103 NTQGISI
+103 NIQGISI

-119 HTAEAVRLARTNLES
+119 HTAEAVRLARTSLES

-156 FEQVGNKDAEKALKS
+156 FEQVGVKDAEKAFKS
-171 NIFHEANTLS
+171 NIFHNANSLS
-181 NVYIRRNNKKAK
+181 NVYIRRKNEKVK
-193 QREEAKQLETQ
+193 QREE
-204 SKAEMQSNVAQAK
+204 
-217 QLAKQKADEE
+217 
-227 KARKEAEKLLA
+227 
-238 KLETQSKAEMQSNVA
+238 
-253 QAKQLAKQKADEEKA
+253 
-268 RKEAEKLLAKLEK
+268 
-281 ETEAEQKAKQREKER
+281 ER
-296 EQKKREK
+296 EQKEREK
-303 AYSPHRIF
+303 AHSPRRILALLT
-311 SVISKILGV
+311 KILGV

-433 NERASTGY
+433 NERASSGY

-457 YSLLNTVSPQLASIF
+457 YSLLNKVSPQLASIF

-484 LYKDLASGKFSDWVN
+484 LYKNLASGKFSDWVN

-603 SVETQRKYYNKQI
+603 LVETQRKYYNKQI

-646 GKNLAVAKKA
+646 GKDLSVAKKA
-656 IKAMVEQKPNL
+656 IKAMIEQKPNL

-682 SDEVVSSGYLIEDI
+682 SGEVASSGYLIEDI

-704 THSPTYTEDIN
+704 THSPTYIEDIN

-720 NLNKLNTKSETK
+720 NLNKLNTESETK
-732 LLKSKQ
+732 LLESKQ

-750 EALAKTS
+750 EALAKAR
-757 SEVLKKKPVLKR
+757 SEVLKKKPLLKR
-769 PTHIATSE
+769 STNIANSE

-793 LVSGVKIVRC
+793 LVSDIKIFRS
-803 GNMEL
+803 GNMDL

-830 STSNAKVIMKQIL
+830 SAKNSEQAKLNALKQAM
-843 ENLNNELLTY
+843 LNKELLTY

-864 VGQNLN
+864 AGQNLN

-896 SVIGSNVK
+896 SVIGSNMK

-913 LAIDINKDGKIQDT
+913 LAIDINKDGKLQDT

>member
-94 RNNPLYALT
+94 RNNPLYTLA

-110 GSVSGKKTL
+110 GSVSGTKTL
-119 HTAEAVRLARTNLES
+119 HTAEAVRLARISLES
-134 YGGIL
+134 YGGVL

-147 PDKYTYTVP
+147 PDRYTYTVP
-156 FEQVGNKDAEKALKS
+156 FEQVGNKGAEKAFKS
-171 NIFHEANTLS
+171 NIFHEANSLS
-181 NVYIRRNNKKAK
+181 NVYIRRKNEKVK
-193 QREEAKQLETQ
+193 QREE
-204 SKAEMQSNVAQAK
+204 
-217 QLAKQKADEE
+217 
-227 KARKEAEKLLA
+227 
-238 KLETQSKAEMQSNVA
+238 
-253 QAKQLAKQKADEEKA
+253 
-268 RKEAEKLLAKLEK
+268 
-281 ETEAEQKAKQREKER
+281 ER
-296 EQKKREK
+296 EQKEREK
-303 AYSPHRIF
+303 AHSPRRILALLT
-311 SVISKILGV
+311 KILGV

-367 VSGLETGTITGAMSD
+367 VSGLETGTITGAISD

-441 NSVGEYVG
+441 NSVGDYVG

-457 YSLLNTVSPQLASIF
+457 YSLLNKVSPQLASIF

-484 LYKDLASGKFSDWVN
+484 LYKNLASGKFSDWVN

-603 SVETQRKYYNKQI
+603 LVETQRKYYNKQI

-646 GKNLAVAKKA
+646 GKELSVAKKA
-656 IKAMVEQKPNL
+656 IQAMVEQKPNL

-682 SDEVVSSGYLIEDI
+682 SDEVTSSGYLIEDI

-720 NLNKLNTKSETK
+720 NLNKLNTESETK
-732 LLKSKQ
+732 LLESKQ
-738 KEIDKEYDSDFN
+738 KEIDKEYNSDFN
-750 EALAKTS
+750 EALSKAR
-757 SEVLKKKPVLKR
+757 SEVLKKKPLLKR
-769 PTHIATSE
+769 STNIATSE

-782 LEIMQELEKQG
+782 LEIMQELERQG
-793 LVSGVKIVRC
+793 LVSDVKIFRG
-803 GNMEL
+803 GNMDL

-830 STSNAKVIMKQIL
+830 SAKNSEQAKLNTIKQTM
-843 ENLNNELLTY
+843 LNKELLTY

-864 VGQNLN
+864 AGQNLN

-913 LAIDINKDGKIQDT
+913 LAIDINKDGKLQDT

>member
-11 NTVDP
+11 NTIDP

-34 NIFKGAKSSISKN
+34 NILKGAKSSISKS
-47 DFISTRNKVIDESTG
+47 DFISTRSKVIDESTG

-94 RNNPLYALT
+94 RNNPLYTLT

-110 GSVSGKKTL
+110 GSVSGTKTL
-119 HTAEAVRLARTNLES
+119 PTAEAVRLARTSLES

-147 PDKYTYTVP
+147 PDEYSYTVP
-156 FEQVGNKDAEKALKS
+156 FEQVGNKDAEEKFKS
-171 NIFHEANTLS
+171 NIFHEANSLS
-181 NVYIRRNNKKAK
+181 NVYVRRKNQKEKDK
-193 QREEAKQLETQ
+193 EEQKR
-204 SKAEMQSNVAQAK
+204 N
-217 QLAKQKADEE
+217 KQK
-227 KARKEAEKLLA
+227 
-238 KLETQSKAEMQSNVA
+238 
-253 QAKQLAKQKADEEKA
+253 
-268 RKEAEKLLAKLEK
+268 
-281 ETEAEQKAKQREKER
+281 
-296 EQKKREK
+296 
-303 AYSPHRIF
+303 SPIKIF
-311 SVISKILGV
+311 SLLTKILGV

-382 VQSMFGNITNIDEGA
+382 IQSMFGNITNIDEGA

-457 YSLLNTVSPQLASIF
+457 YSLLNKVSPQLANIF
-472 ALMQEQRTDEAS
+472 ALMQEQRADEAS
-484 LYKDLASGKFSDWVN
+484 LYKNLASGKFSDWVN

-603 SVETQRKYYNKQI
+603 LVKTQRKYYNKQI

-646 GKNLAVAKKA
+646 GKDLSVAKKA
-656 IKAMVEQKPNL
+656 IKAMVEQKSNL
-667 GKNLINRYLTGLGLT
+667 DKNLINRYLTGLGLT
-682 SDEVVSSGYLIEDI
+682 SDEVTSSGYLIEDI

-720 NLNKLNTKSETK
+720 NLNKLNTESETK

-738 KEIDKEYDSDFN
+738 KEIDEEYNSDFN
-750 EALAKTS
+750 EALAKARS
-757 SEVLKKKPVLKR
+757 KVLKKKPLLKR
-769 PTHIATSE
+769 STNIATSE

-793 LVSGVKIVRC
+793 LVSDVKIFESGGMAPPV
-803 GNMEL
+803 
-808 PTVTYTK
+808 VTYTK

-830 STSNAKVIMKQIL
+830 SANNAKLIMKETL
-843 ENLNNELLTY
+843 ENLNKELLTY

-864 VGQNLN
+864 AGQNLN

-896 SVIGSNVK
+896 SVIGSNIK

-913 LAIDINKDGKIQDT
+913 LAIDINKDGKLQDT

>member
-11 NTVDP
+11 NTIDP

-34 NIFKGAKSSISKN
+34 NILKGAKSSISKS
-47 DFISTRNKVIDESTG
+47 DFISTRSKVIDESTG

-94 RNNPLYALT
+94 RNNPLYTLT

-110 GSVSGKKTL
+110 GSVSGTKTL
-119 HTAEAVRLARTNLES
+119 PTAEAVRLARTSLES

-147 PDKYTYTVP
+147 PDEYSYTVP
-156 FEQVGNKDAEKALKS
+156 FEQVGNKDAEEKFKS
-171 NIFHEANTLS
+171 NIFHEANSLS
-181 NVYIRRNNKKAK
+181 NVYVRRKNQKEKDK
-193 QREEAKQLETQ
+193 EEQKR
-204 SKAEMQSNVAQAK
+204 N
-217 QLAKQKADEE
+217 KQK
-227 KARKEAEKLLA
+227 
-238 KLETQSKAEMQSNVA
+238 
-253 QAKQLAKQKADEEKA
+253 
-268 RKEAEKLLAKLEK
+268 
-281 ETEAEQKAKQREKER
+281 
-296 EQKKREK
+296 
-303 AYSPHRIF
+303 SPIKIF
-311 SVISKILGV
+311 SLLTKILGV

-382 VQSMFGNITNIDEGA
+382 IQSMFGNITNIDEGA

-457 YSLLNTVSPQLASIF
+457 YSLLNKVSPQLANIF
-472 ALMQEQRTDEAS
+472 ALMQEQRADEAS
-484 LYKDLASGKFSDWVN
+484 LYKNLASGKFSDWVN

-572 LEANSAWKEH
+572 LESNNAWKKH

-603 SVETQRKYYNKQI
+603 LVETQRKYYNKQI

-646 GKNLAVAKKA
+646 GKDLSVTKKNIKA
-656 IKAMVEQKPNL
+656 IVEQKPNL
-667 GKNLINRYLTGLGLT
+667 GKDLINRYLTGLGLT
-682 SDEVVSSGYLIEDI
+682 SDEVASSGYLIEDI

-715 KEYEK
+715 KKYEK
-720 NLNKLNTKSETK
+720 NLNKLNTESETK

-738 KEIDKEYDSDFN
+738 KEIDEEYNSDFN
-750 EALAKTS
+750 EALAKTRS
-757 SEVLKKKPVLKR
+757 KVLKKKPLLKR
-769 PTHIATSE
+769 STNIATSE

-793 LVSGVKIVRC
+793 LVSGVKIFESGGMAPPV
-803 GNMEL
+803 
-808 PTVTYTK
+808 VTYTK

-830 STSNAKVIMKQIL
+830 SANNAKLIMKETL
-843 ENLNNELLTY
+843 ENLNKELFTY

-864 VGQNLN
+864 AGQNLN

-913 LAIDINKDGKIQDT
+913 LAIDINKDGKLQDT

>member
-34 NIFKGAKSSISKN
+34 NIFKGAKSSISKS
-47 DFISTRNKVIDESTG
+47 DFISTRSKVIDEATG

-103 NTQGISI
+103 NTQGIPI
-110 GSVSGKKTL
+110 GSVSGTKTL
-119 HTAEAVRLARTNLES
+119 HTAEAVRLARTSLES

-139 KHTPTVKN
+139 KYTPTIKN
-147 PDKYTYTVP
+147 PDSYTYTVP
-156 FEQVGNKDAEKALKS
+156 FEQVGNKNAEKAFKS
-171 NIFHEANTLS
+171 NIFKEANNHSL
-181 NVYIRRNNKKAK
+181 VYIRRQNEKVK
-193 QREEAKQLETQ
+193 QREE
-204 SKAEMQSNVAQAK
+204 
-217 QLAKQKADEE
+217 
-227 KARKEAEKLLA
+227 
-238 KLETQSKAEMQSNVA
+238 
-253 QAKQLAKQKADEEKA
+253 
-268 RKEAEKLLAKLEK
+268 
-281 ETEAEQKAKQREKER
+281 ER
-296 EQKKREK
+296 EQKEREK
-303 AYSPHRIF
+303 AHSPRRILALLT
-311 SVISKILGV
+311 KILGV

-367 VSGLETGTITGAMSD
+367 VSGLGTGTITGAMSD
-382 VQSMFGNITNIDEGA
+382 IQSMFGNITNIDEGA

-441 NSVGEYVG
+441 NSVGDYVG
-449 EAQARREL
+449 EVQARREL
-457 YSLLNTVSPQLASIF
+457 YSLLNKVSPQLASIF
-472 ALMQEQRTDEAS
+472 ALMQEQKTDEAS
-484 LYKDLASGKFSDWVN
+484 LYKNLASGKFSDWVN
-499 GLSNVNRYP
+499 GLSNVDRYP
-508 VNTIGEGLLKE
+508 VNTTGEGLLKE

-646 GKNLAVAKKA
+646 GKDLSVAKKA
-656 IKAMVEQKPNL
+656 IKAMVEQEPNL

-682 SDEVVSSGYLIEDI
+682 SDEVASSGYLTEGII
-696 LLADEYLR
+696 LADEYLR

-720 NLNKLNTKSETK
+720 NLNKLNTESETK
-732 LLKSKQ
+732 LLEAKQ
-738 KEIDKEYDSDFN
+738 KEIDKEYNSDFN
-750 EALAKTS
+750 EALSKAR
-757 SEVLKKKPVLKR
+757 SEVLKKKPLLKR
-769 PTHIATSE
+769 STNTATSE

-793 LVSGVKIVRC
+793 LVSEVKIVRS
-803 GNMEL
+803 GNMDL

-830 STSNAKVIMKQIL
+830 SANNSEQAKLNALKQAM
-843 ENLNNELLTY
+843 LNKELLTY

-896 SVIGSNVK
+896 SVIGSNIK

-913 LAIDINKDGKIQDT
+913 LAIDINKDGKLQDT

>member
-11 NTVDP
+11 NTIDP

-34 NIFKGAKSSISKN
+34 NILKGAKSSISKS
-47 DFISTRNKVIDESTG
+47 DFISTRSKVIDESTG

-94 RNNPLYALT
+94 RNNPLYTLT

-110 GSVSGKKTL
+110 GSVSGTKTL
-119 HTAEAVRLARTNLES
+119 PTAEAVRLARTSLES

-147 PDKYTYTVP
+147 PDEYSYTVP
-156 FEQVGNKDAEKALKS
+156 FEQVGNKDAEEKFKS
-171 NIFHEANTLS
+171 NIFHEANLLS
-181 NVYIRRNNKKAK
+181 NVYVRRKNQKEKDK
-193 QREEAKQLETQ
+193 EEQKR
-204 SKAEMQSNVAQAK
+204 N
-217 QLAKQKADEE
+217 KQK
-227 KARKEAEKLLA
+227 
-238 KLETQSKAEMQSNVA
+238 
-253 QAKQLAKQKADEEKA
+253 
-268 RKEAEKLLAKLEK
+268 
-281 ETEAEQKAKQREKER
+281 
-296 EQKKREK
+296 
-303 AYSPHRIF
+303 SPIKIF
-311 SVISKILGV
+311 SLLTKILGV

-382 VQSMFGNITNIDEGA
+382 IQSMFGNITNIDEGA

-457 YSLLNTVSPQLASIF
+457 YSLLNKVSPQLANIF
-472 ALMQEQRTDEAS
+472 ALMQEQRADEAS
-484 LYKDLASGKFSDWVN
+484 LYKNLASGKFSDWVN

-572 LEANSAWKEH
+572 LESNNAWKEH

-603 SVETQRKYYNKQI
+603 LVETQRKYYNKQI

-646 GKNLAVAKKA
+646 GENLAVAKTA

-682 SDEVVSSGYLIEDI
+682 SDEVASSGYLIEDI

-720 NLNKLNTKSETK
+720 NLNKLNTESETK

-738 KEIDKEYDSDFN
+738 KEIDEEYNSDFN
-750 EALAKTS
+750 EALAKARS
-757 SEVLKKKPVLKR
+757 KVLKKKPLLKR
-769 PTHIATSE
+769 STNIATSE

-793 LVSGVKIVRC
+793 LVSDVKIFESGGMAPPV
-803 GNMEL
+803 
-808 PTVTYTK
+808 VTYTK

-830 STSNAKVIMKQIL
+830 SANNAKLIMKETL
-843 ENLNNELLTY
+843 ENLNKELLTY

-864 VGQNLN
+864 AGQNLN

-896 SVIGSNVK
+896 SVIGSNIK

-913 LAIDINKDGKIQDT
+913 LAIDINKDGKLQDT

>member
-47 DFISTRNKVIDESTG
+47 DFISTRNKVIDETTG

-82 NSKISEISIRAG
+82 NSKISEISIGAG
-94 RNNPLYALT
+94 RNNPLYTLA
-103 NTQGISI
+103 NIQGISI

-119 HTAEAVRLARTNLES
+119 HTAEAVRLARTSLES

-147 PDKYTYTVP
+147 PDRYTYTVP
-156 FEQVGNKDAEKALKS
+156 FEQVDNKDAEKALKS

-238 KLETQSKAEMQSNVA
+238 KLE
-253 QAKQLAKQKADEEKA
+253 
-268 RKEAEKLLAKLEK
+268 K
-281 ETEAEQKAKQREKER
+281 ETEAEQKAKQREEER

-303 AYSPHRIF
+303 AYSPYRIF
-311 SVISKILGV
+311 SVISKILGI
-320 LTIGFDIVRRILSLV
+320 LTIGFDTVRRILSLV

-397 LETLALIMGSKIED
+397 LETLARIMGSKIED

-441 NSVGEYVG
+441 NSVGDYVG

-457 YSLLNTVSPQLASIF
+457 YSLLNKVSPQLASIF

-484 LYKDLASGKFSDWVN
+484 LYKNLASGKFSDWVN

-572 LEANSAWKEH
+572 LESNNAWKEH

-603 SVETQRKYYNKQI
+603 LVETQRKYYNKQI

-637 TKLEEQGEL
+637 TKLEEQDEL
-646 GKNLAVAKKA
+646 GKDLAVAKTA

-682 SDEVVSSGYLIEDI
+682 SDEVASSGYLIEDI

-720 NLNKLNTKSETK
+720 NLNKLNTESEAK
-732 LLKSKQ
+732 LLESKQ
-738 KEIDKEYDSDFN
+738 KEIDEEYNSDFN
-750 EALAKTS
+750 EALAKARS
-757 SEVLKKKPVLKR
+757 KVLKKKPLLKR
-769 PTHIATSE
+769 STNIATSE

-793 LVSGVKIVRC
+793 LVSDVKIVRS
-803 GNMEL
+803 GNTDL

-830 STSNAKVIMKQIL
+830 SAKNSEQAKLNAL
-843 ENLNNELLTY
+843 EHLNKELLTY

-864 VGQNLN
+864 TGQNLN

-896 SVIGSNVK
+896 SVIGSNIK

-913 LAIDINKDGKIQDT
+913 LAIDINKDGKLQDT

-942 GNLGTVTIEGTEITW
+942 GDLGTVTIEGTEITW

>member
-11 NTVDP
+11 NTIDP

-34 NIFKGAKSSISKN
+34 NILKGAKSSISKS
-47 DFISTRNKVIDESTG
+47 DFISTRSKVIDESTG

-94 RNNPLYALT
+94 RNNPLYTLT

-110 GSVSGKKTL
+110 GSVSGTKTL
-119 HTAEAVRLARTNLES
+119 PTAEAVRLARTSLES

-147 PDKYTYTVP
+147 PDEYSYTVP
-156 FEQVGNKDAEKALKS
+156 FEQVGNKDAEEKFKS
-171 NIFHEANTLS
+171 NIFHEANSLS
-181 NVYIRRNNKKAK
+181 NVYVRRKNQKEKDK
-193 QREEAKQLETQ
+193 EEQKR
-204 SKAEMQSNVAQAK
+204 N
-217 QLAKQKADEE
+217 KQK
-227 KARKEAEKLLA
+227 
-238 KLETQSKAEMQSNVA
+238 
-253 QAKQLAKQKADEEKA
+253 
-268 RKEAEKLLAKLEK
+268 
-281 ETEAEQKAKQREKER
+281 
-296 EQKKREK
+296 
-303 AYSPHRIF
+303 SPIKIF
-311 SVISKILGV
+311 SLLTKILGV

-382 VQSMFGNITNIDEGA
+382 IQSMFGNITNIDEGA

-457 YSLLNTVSPQLASIF
+457 YSLLNKVSPQLANIF
-472 ALMQEQRTDEAS
+472 ALMQEQRADEAS
-484 LYKDLASGKFSDWVN
+484 LYKNLASGKFSDWVN

-603 SVETQRKYYNKQI
+603 LVETQRKYYNKQI

-646 GKNLAVAKKA
+646 GKDLSVAKTA

-682 SDEVVSSGYLIEDI
+682 SDEVASSGYLIEDI

-715 KEYEK
+715 KKYEK
-720 NLNKLNTKSETK
+720 NLNKLNTESETK

-738 KEIDKEYDSDFN
+738 KEIDEEYNSDFN
-750 EALAKTS
+750 EALAKTRS
-757 SEVLKKKPVLKR
+757 KVLKKKPLLKR
-769 PTHIATSE
+769 STNIATSE

-793 LVSGVKIVRC
+793 LVSDVKIFESGGMAPPV
-803 GNMEL
+803 
-808 PTVTYTK
+808 VTYTK

-830 STSNAKVIMKQIL
+830 SANNAKLIMKETL
-843 ENLNNELLTY
+843 ENLNKELLTY

-864 VGQNLN
+864 AGQNLN

-896 SVIGSNVK
+896 SVIGSNIK

-913 LAIDINKDGKIQDT
+913 LAIDINKDGKLQDT

>member
-11 NTVDP
+11 NTIDP

-34 NIFKGAKSSISKN
+34 NILKGAKSSISKS
-47 DFISTRNKVIDESTG
+47 DFISTRSKVIDESTG

-94 RNNPLYALT
+94 RNNPLYTLT

-110 GSVSGKKTL
+110 GSVSGTKTL
-119 HTAEAVRLARTNLES
+119 PTAEAVRLARTSLES

-147 PDKYTYTVP
+147 PDEYSYTVP
-156 FEQVGNKDAEKALKS
+156 FEQVGNKDAEEKFKS
-171 NIFHEANTLS
+171 NIFHEANLLS
-181 NVYIRRNNKKAK
+181 NVYVRRKNQKEKDK
-193 QREEAKQLETQ
+193 EEQKR
-204 SKAEMQSNVAQAK
+204 N
-217 QLAKQKADEE
+217 KQK
-227 KARKEAEKLLA
+227 
-238 KLETQSKAEMQSNVA
+238 
-253 QAKQLAKQKADEEKA
+253 
-268 RKEAEKLLAKLEK
+268 
-281 ETEAEQKAKQREKER
+281 
-296 EQKKREK
+296 
-303 AYSPHRIF
+303 SPIKIF
-311 SVISKILGV
+311 SLLTKILGV

-382 VQSMFGNITNIDEGA
+382 IQSMFGNITNIDEGA

-457 YSLLNTVSPQLASIF
+457 YSLLNKVSPQLANIF
-472 ALMQEQRTDEAS
+472 ALMQEQRADEAS
-484 LYKDLASGKFSDWVN
+484 LYKNLASGKFSDWVN

-572 LEANSAWKEH
+572 LESNNAWKKH

-603 SVETQRKYYNKQI
+603 LVKTQRKYYNKQI

-646 GKNLAVAKKA
+646 GKDLSVAKTA

-682 SDEVVSSGYLIEDI
+682 SDEVASSGYLIEDI

-720 NLNKLNTKSETK
+720 NLNKLNTESETK

-738 KEIDKEYDSDFN
+738 KEIDEEYNSDFN
-750 EALAKTS
+750 EALAKTRS
-757 SEVLKKKPVLKR
+757 KVLKKKPLLKR
-769 PTHIATSE
+769 STNIATSE

-793 LVSGVKIVRC
+793 LVSDVKIFESGGMAPPV
-803 GNMEL
+803 
-808 PTVTYTK
+808 VTYTK

-830 STSNAKVIMKQIL
+830 SANNAKLATKETL
-843 ENLNNELLTY
+843 ENLTKELLTY

-864 VGQNLN
+864 AGQNLN

-913 LAIDINKDGKIQDT
+913 LAIDINKDGKLQDT

>member
-11 NTVDP
+11 NTIDP

-34 NIFKGAKSSISKN
+34 NILKGAKSSISKS
-47 DFISTRNKVIDESTG
+47 DFISTRSKVIDESTG

-94 RNNPLYALT
+94 RNNPLYTLT

-110 GSVSGKKTL
+110 GSVSGTKTL
-119 HTAEAVRLARTNLES
+119 PTAEAVRLARTSLES

-147 PDKYTYTVP
+147 PDEYSYTVP
-156 FEQVGNKDAEKALKS
+156 FEQVGNKDAEEKFKS
-171 NIFHEANTLS
+171 NIFHEANSLS
-181 NVYIRRNNKKAK
+181 NVYVRRKNQKEKDK
-193 QREEAKQLETQ
+193 EEQKR
-204 SKAEMQSNVAQAK
+204 N
-217 QLAKQKADEE
+217 KQK
-227 KARKEAEKLLA
+227 
-238 KLETQSKAEMQSNVA
+238 
-253 QAKQLAKQKADEEKA
+253 
-268 RKEAEKLLAKLEK
+268 
-281 ETEAEQKAKQREKER
+281 
-296 EQKKREK
+296 
-303 AYSPHRIF
+303 SPIKIF
-311 SVISKILGV
+311 SLLTKILGV
-320 LTIGFDIVRRILSLV
+320 LTIGFDIIRRILSLV

-382 VQSMFGNITNIDEGA
+382 IQSMFGNITNIDEGA

-457 YSLLNTVSPQLASIF
+457 YSLLNKVSPQLANIF
-472 ALMQEQRTDEAS
+472 ALMQEQRADEAS
-484 LYKDLASGKFSDWVN
+484 LYKNLASGKFSDWVN

-572 LEANSAWKEH
+572 LESNNAWKKH

-603 SVETQRKYYNKQI
+603 LVETQRKYYNKQI

-646 GKNLAVAKKA
+646 GKDLSVTKKNIKA
-656 IKAMVEQKPNL
+656 IVEQKPNL
-667 GKNLINRYLTGLGLT
+667 GKDLINRYLTGLGLT
-682 SDEVVSSGYLIEDI
+682 SDEVASSGYLIEDI

-715 KEYEK
+715 KKYEK
-720 NLNKLNTKSETK
+720 NLNKLNTESETK

-738 KEIDKEYDSDFN
+738 KEIDEEYNSDFN
-750 EALAKTS
+750 EALAKARS
-757 SEVLKKKPVLKR
+757 KVLKKKPLLKR
-769 PTHIATSE
+769 STNIATSE

-793 LVSGVKIVRC
+793 LVSDVKIFESGGMAPPV
-803 GNMEL
+803 
-808 PTVTYTK
+808 VTYTK

-830 STSNAKVIMKQIL
+830 SANNAKLIMKETL
-843 ENLNNELLTY
+843 ENLNKELFTY

-864 VGQNLN
+864 AGQNLN

-896 SVIGSNVK
+896 SVIGSNIK

-913 LAIDINKDGKIQDT
+913 LAIDINKDGKLQDT

>member
-11 NTVDP
+11 NTIDP

-34 NIFKGAKSSISKN
+34 NILKGAKSSISKS
-47 DFISTRNKVIDESTG
+47 DFISTRSKVIDESTG

-94 RNNPLYALT
+94 RNNPLYTLT

-110 GSVSGKKTL
+110 GSVSGTKTL
-119 HTAEAVRLARTNLES
+119 PTAEAVRLARTSLES

-147 PDKYTYTVP
+147 PDEYSYTVP
-156 FEQVGNKDAEKALKS
+156 FEQVGNKDAEEKFKS
-171 NIFHEANTLS
+171 NIFHEANLLS
-181 NVYIRRNNKKAK
+181 NVYVRRKNQKEKDK
-193 QREEAKQLETQ
+193 EEQKR
-204 SKAEMQSNVAQAK
+204 N
-217 QLAKQKADEE
+217 KQK
-227 KARKEAEKLLA
+227 
-238 KLETQSKAEMQSNVA
+238 
-253 QAKQLAKQKADEEKA
+253 
-268 RKEAEKLLAKLEK
+268 
-281 ETEAEQKAKQREKER
+281 
-296 EQKKREK
+296 
-303 AYSPHRIF
+303 SPIKIF
-311 SVISKILGV
+311 SLLTKILGV

-382 VQSMFGNITNIDEGA
+382 IQSMFGNITNIDEGA

-457 YSLLNTVSPQLASIF
+457 YSLLNKVSPQLANIF
-472 ALMQEQRTDEAS
+472 ALMQEQRADEAS
-484 LYKDLASGKFSDWVN
+484 LYKNLASGKFSDWVN

-572 LEANSAWKEH
+572 LESNNAWKEH

-603 SVETQRKYYNKQI
+603 LVETQRKYYNKQI

-646 GKNLAVAKKA
+646 GKDLSVAKKA
-656 IKAMVEQKPNL
+656 IKAMVEQKSNL
-667 GKNLINRYLTGLGLT
+667 DKNLINRYLTGLGLT
-682 SDEVVSSGYLIEDI
+682 SDEVTSSGYLIEDI

-720 NLNKLNTKSETK
+720 NLNKLNTESETK

-738 KEIDKEYDSDFN
+738 KEIDEEYNSDFN
-750 EALAKTS
+750 EALAKARS
-757 SEVLKKKPVLKR
+757 KVLKKKPLLKR
-769 PTHIATSE
+769 STNIATSE

-793 LVSGVKIVRC
+793 LVSDVKIFESGGMAPPV
-803 GNMEL
+803 
-808 PTVTYTK
+808 VTYTK

-830 STSNAKVIMKQIL
+830 SANNAKLIMKETL
-843 ENLNNELLTY
+843 ENLNKELLTY

-864 VGQNLN
+864 AGQNLN

-913 LAIDINKDGKIQDT
+913 LAIDINKDGKLQDT

>member
-11 NTVDP
+11 NTIDP

-34 NIFKGAKSSISKN
+34 NILKGAKSSISKS
-47 DFISTRNKVIDESTG
+47 DFISTRSKVIDESTG

-94 RNNPLYALT
+94 RNNPLYTLT

-110 GSVSGKKTL
+110 GSVSGTKTL
-119 HTAEAVRLARTNLES
+119 PTAEAVRLARTSLES

-147 PDKYTYTVP
+147 PDEYSYTVP
-156 FEQVGNKDAEKALKS
+156 FEQVGNKDAEEKFKS
-171 NIFHEANTLS
+171 NIFHEANSLS
-181 NVYIRRNNKKAK
+181 NVYVRRKNQKEKDK
-193 QREEAKQLETQ
+193 EEQKR
-204 SKAEMQSNVAQAK
+204 N
-217 QLAKQKADEE
+217 KQK
-227 KARKEAEKLLA
+227 
-238 KLETQSKAEMQSNVA
+238 
-253 QAKQLAKQKADEEKA
+253 
-268 RKEAEKLLAKLEK
+268 
-281 ETEAEQKAKQREKER
+281 
-296 EQKKREK
+296 
-303 AYSPHRIF
+303 SPIKIF
-311 SVISKILGV
+311 SLLTKILGV

-382 VQSMFGNITNIDEGA
+382 IQSMFGNITNIDEGA

-457 YSLLNTVSPQLASIF
+457 YSLLNKVSPQLANIF
-472 ALMQEQRTDEAS
+472 ALMQEQRADEAS
-484 LYKDLASGKFSDWVN
+484 LYKNLASGKFSDWVN

-572 LEANSAWKEH
+572 LESNNAWKKH

-646 GKNLAVAKKA
+646 GKDLSVTKKNIKA
-656 IKAMVEQKPNL
+656 IVEQKPNL
-667 GKNLINRYLTGLGLT
+667 GKDLINRYLTGLGLT
-682 SDEVVSSGYLIEDI
+682 SDEVASSGYLIEDI

-715 KEYEK
+715 KKYEK
-720 NLNKLNTKSETK
+720 NLNKLNTESETK

-738 KEIDKEYDSDFN
+738 KEIDEEYNSDFN
-750 EALAKTS
+750 EALAKARS
-757 SEVLKKKPVLKR
+757 KVLKKKPLLKR
-769 PTHIATSE
+769 STNIATSE

-793 LVSGVKIVRC
+793 LVSDVKIFESGGMAPPV
-803 GNMEL
+803 
-808 PTVTYTK
+808 VTYTK

-830 STSNAKVIMKQIL
+830 SANNAKLATKETL
-843 ENLNNELLTY
+843 ENLTKELLTY

-864 VGQNLN
+864 AGQILN

-913 LAIDINKDGKIQDT
+913 LAIDINKDGKLQDT

>member
-11 NTVDP
+11 NTIDP

-34 NIFKGAKSSISKN
+34 NILKGAKSSISKS
-47 DFISTRNKVIDESTG
+47 DFISTRSKVIDESTG

-94 RNNPLYALT
+94 RNNPLYTLT

-110 GSVSGKKTL
+110 GSVSGTKTL
-119 HTAEAVRLARTNLES
+119 PTAEAVRLARTSLES

-147 PDKYTYTVP
+147 PDEYSYTVP
-156 FEQVGNKDAEKALKS
+156 FEQVGNKDAEEKFKS
-171 NIFHEANTLS
+171 NIFHEANSLS
-181 NVYIRRNNKKAK
+181 NVYVRRKNQKEKDK
-193 QREEAKQLETQ
+193 EEQKR
-204 SKAEMQSNVAQAK
+204 N
-217 QLAKQKADEE
+217 KQK
-227 KARKEAEKLLA
+227 
-238 KLETQSKAEMQSNVA
+238 
-253 QAKQLAKQKADEEKA
+253 
-268 RKEAEKLLAKLEK
+268 
-281 ETEAEQKAKQREKER
+281 
-296 EQKKREK
+296 
-303 AYSPHRIF
+303 SPIKIF
-311 SVISKILGV
+311 SLLTKILGV

-382 VQSMFGNITNIDEGA
+382 IQSMFGNITNIDEGA

-457 YSLLNTVSPQLASIF
+457 YSLLNKVSPQLANIF
-472 ALMQEQRTDEAS
+472 ALMQEQRADEAS
-484 LYKDLASGKFSDWVN
+484 LYKNLASGKFSDWVN

-572 LEANSAWKEH
+572 LESNNAWKEH

-603 SVETQRKYYNKQI
+603 LVKTQRKYYNKQI

-646 GKNLAVAKKA
+646 GKDLSVAKKA
-656 IKAMVEQKPNL
+656 IKAMVEQKSNL
-667 GKNLINRYLTGLGLT
+667 DKNLINRYLTGLGLT
-682 SDEVVSSGYLIEDI
+682 SDEVTSSGYLIEDI

-720 NLNKLNTKSETK
+720 NLNKLNTESETK

-738 KEIDKEYDSDFN
+738 KEIDEEYNSDFN
-750 EALAKTS
+750 EALAKARS
-757 SEVLKKKPVLKR
+757 KVLKKKPLLKR
-769 PTHIATSE
+769 STNIATSE

-793 LVSGVKIVRC
+793 LVSDVKIFESGGMAPPV
-803 GNMEL
+803 
-808 PTVTYTK
+808 VTYTK

-830 STSNAKVIMKQIL
+830 SANNAKLIMKETL
-843 ENLNNELLTY
+843 ENLNKELLTY
-853 LNEQVYKETEQ
+853 LNEQFYKETEQ
-864 VGQNLN
+864 AGQNLN

-913 LAIDINKDGKIQDT
+913 LAIDINKDGKLQDT

>member
-82 NSKISEISIRAG
+82 NSKISEISIIAG

-110 GSVSGKKTL
+110 GSVSGTKTL
-119 HTAEAVRLARTNLES
+119 HTAEAVRLARTSLES
-134 YGGIL
+134 SGGIL

-156 FEQVGNKDAEKALKS
+156 FEQVGNKDAEKAFKS
-171 NIFHEANTLS
+171 NIFHEANSLS
-181 NVYIRRNNKKAK
+181 YIYIRRKNQKEKDKEKDKEKKKEEQERNKHK
-193 QREEAKQLETQ
+193 
-204 SKAEMQSNVAQAK
+204 
-217 QLAKQKADEE
+217 
-227 KARKEAEKLLA
+227 
-238 KLETQSKAEMQSNVA
+238 
-253 QAKQLAKQKADEEKA
+253 
-268 RKEAEKLLAKLEK
+268 
-281 ETEAEQKAKQREKER
+281 
-296 EQKKREK
+296 
-303 AYSPHRIF
+303 SPIRIF
-311 SVISKILGV
+311 SLLTKILGV

-441 NSVGEYVG
+441 NSVGDYVG

-457 YSLLNTVSPQLASIF
+457 YSLLNKVSPQLASIF

-484 LYKDLASGKFSDWVN
+484 LYKDLASGKFSNWVN

-572 LEANSAWKEH
+572 LESNNAWKEH

-603 SVETQRKYYNKQI
+603 LVETQRKYYNKQI

-646 GKNLAVAKKA
+646 GKELSVAKKA
-656 IKAMVEQKPNL
+656 IQAMVEQKPNL

-682 SDEVVSSGYLIEDI
+682 SDEVTSSGDLIEDI

-720 NLNKLNTKSETK
+720 NLNKLNTESETK
-732 LLKSKQ
+732 LLESKQ
-738 KEIDKEYDSDFN
+738 KEIDKEYNSDFN
-750 EALAKTS
+750 EALSKAR
-757 SEVLKKKPVLKR
+757 SEVLKKKPLLKR
-769 PTHIATSE
+769 STNIATSE

-782 LEIMQELEKQG
+782 LEIMQELERQG
-793 LVSGVKIVRC
+793 LVSDVKIFRG
-803 GNMEL
+803 GNMDL

-830 STSNAKVIMKQIL
+830 SAKNSEQAKLNTIKQTM
-843 ENLNNELLTY
+843 LNKELLTY

-864 VGQNLN
+864 AGQNLN

-913 LAIDINKDGKIQDT
+913 LAIDINKDGKLQDK

>member
-11 NTVDP
+11 NTIDP

-34 NIFKGAKSSISKN
+34 NILKGAKSSISKS
-47 DFISTRNKVIDESTG
+47 DFISTRSKVIDESTG

-94 RNNPLYALT
+94 RNNPLYTLT

-110 GSVSGKKTL
+110 GSVSGTKTL
-119 HTAEAVRLARTNLES
+119 HTAEAVRLARTSLES

-147 PDKYTYTVP
+147 PDEYSYTVP
-156 FEQVGNKDAEKALKS
+156 FEQVGNKDAEEKFKS
-171 NIFHEANTLS
+171 NIF
-181 NVYIRRNNKKAK
+181 
-193 QREEAKQLETQ
+193 
-204 SKAEMQSNVAQAK
+204 
-217 QLAKQKADEE
+217 
-227 KARKEAEKLLA
+227 KEATDLSLVYRGRK
-238 KLETQSKAEMQSNVA
+238 N
-253 QAKQLAKQKADEEKA
+253 QK
-268 RKEAEKLLAKLEK
+268 
-281 ETEAEQKAKQREKER
+281 
-296 EQKKREK
+296 
-303 AYSPHRIF
+303 SPIKIF
-311 SVISKILGV
+311 SLLTKILGV

-382 VQSMFGNITNIDEGA
+382 IQSMFGNITNIDEGA

-457 YSLLNTVSPQLASIF
+457 YSLLNKVSPQLANIF
-472 ALMQEQRTDEAS
+472 ALMQEQRADEAS
-484 LYKDLASGKFSDWVN
+484 LYKNLASGKFSDWVN

-560 TGKNNLDLDIKN
+560 TGKDNLDLDIKN

-637 TKLEEQGEL
+637 TKLEEQSEL
-646 GKNLAVAKKA
+646 GENLAVAKTA

-682 SDEVVSSGYLIEDI
+682 PDEVTSSGYLVEDT

-720 NLNKLNTKSETK
+720 NLNKLNTESETK

-738 KEIDKEYDSDFN
+738 KEKDEEYNSDFN
-750 EALAKTS
+750 EALAKTRS
-757 SEVLKKKPVLKR
+757 KVLKKKPLLKR
-769 PTHIATSE
+769 STNVLTSE

-793 LVSGVKIVRC
+793 LVSGVKIFESGGMAPPV
-803 GNMEL
+803 
-808 PTVTYTK
+808 VTYTK

-830 STSNAKVIMKQIL
+830 SANNAKLAMKETL
-843 ENLNNELLTY
+843 ENLNKELLTY

-864 VGQNLN
+864 AGQNLN

-896 SVIGSNVK
+896 SVIGSNIK

-913 LAIDINKDGKIQDT
+913 LAIDINKDGKLQDT

>member
-11 NTVDP
+11 NTIDP

-34 NIFKGAKSSISKN
+34 NILKGAKSSISKS
-47 DFISTRNKVIDESTG
+47 DFISTRSKVIDESTG

-94 RNNPLYALT
+94 RNNPLYTLT

-110 GSVSGKKTL
+110 GSVSGTKTL
-119 HTAEAVRLARTNLES
+119 PTAEAVRLARTSLES

-147 PDKYTYTVP
+147 PDEYSYTVP
-156 FEQVGNKDAEKALKS
+156 FEQVGNKDAEEKFKS
-171 NIFHEANTLS
+171 NIFHEANSLS
-181 NVYIRRNNKKAK
+181 NVYVRRKNQKEKDK
-193 QREEAKQLETQ
+193 EEQKR
-204 SKAEMQSNVAQAK
+204 N
-217 QLAKQKADEE
+217 KQK
-227 KARKEAEKLLA
+227 
-238 KLETQSKAEMQSNVA
+238 
-253 QAKQLAKQKADEEKA
+253 
-268 RKEAEKLLAKLEK
+268 
-281 ETEAEQKAKQREKER
+281 
-296 EQKKREK
+296 
-303 AYSPHRIF
+303 SPIKIF
-311 SVISKILGV
+311 SLLTKILGV

-382 VQSMFGNITNIDEGA
+382 IQSMFGNITNIDEGA

-457 YSLLNTVSPQLASIF
+457 YSLLNKVSPQLANIF
-472 ALMQEQRTDEAS
+472 ALMQEQRADEAS
-484 LYKDLASGKFSDWVN
+484 LYKNLASGKFSDWVN

-572 LEANSAWKEH
+572 LESNNAWKEH

-603 SVETQRKYYNKQI
+603 LVETQRKYYNKQI

-646 GKNLAVAKKA
+646 GENLAVAKTA

-682 SDEVVSSGYLIEDI
+682 SDEVASSGYLIEDI

-715 KEYEK
+715 KKYEK
-720 NLNKLNTKSETK
+720 NLNKLNTESETK

-738 KEIDKEYDSDFN
+738 KEIDEEYNSDFN
-750 EALAKTS
+750 EALAKTRS
-757 SEVLKKKPVLKR
+757 KVLKKKPLLKR
-769 PTHIATSE
+769 STNIATSE

-793 LVSGVKIVRC
+793 LVSDVKIFESGGMAPPV
-803 GNMEL
+803 
-808 PTVTYTK
+808 VTYTK

-830 STSNAKVIMKQIL
+830 SANNAKLIMKETL
-843 ENLNNELLTY
+843 ENLNKELFTY

-864 VGQNLN
+864 AGQNLN

-896 SVIGSNVK
+896 SVIGSNIK

-913 LAIDINKDGKIQDT
+913 LAIDINKDGKLQDT

>member
-11 NTVDP
+11 NTIDP

-34 NIFKGAKSSISKN
+34 NILKGAKSSISKS
-47 DFISTRNKVIDESTG
+47 DFISTRSKVIDESTG

-94 RNNPLYALT
+94 RNNPLYTLT

-110 GSVSGKKTL
+110 GSVSGTKTL
-119 HTAEAVRLARTNLES
+119 PTAEAVRLARTSLES

-147 PDKYTYTVP
+147 PDEYSYTVP
-156 FEQVGNKDAEKALKS
+156 FEQVGNKDAEEKFKS
-171 NIFHEANTLS
+171 NIFHEANLLS
-181 NVYIRRNNKKAK
+181 NVYVRRKNQKEKDK
-193 QREEAKQLETQ
+193 EEQKR
-204 SKAEMQSNVAQAK
+204 N
-217 QLAKQKADEE
+217 KQK
-227 KARKEAEKLLA
+227 
-238 KLETQSKAEMQSNVA
+238 
-253 QAKQLAKQKADEEKA
+253 
-268 RKEAEKLLAKLEK
+268 
-281 ETEAEQKAKQREKER
+281 
-296 EQKKREK
+296 
-303 AYSPHRIF
+303 SPIKIF
-311 SVISKILGV
+311 SLLTKILGV

-382 VQSMFGNITNIDEGA
+382 IQSMFGNITNIDEGA

-457 YSLLNTVSPQLASIF
+457 YSLLNKVSPQLANIF
-472 ALMQEQRTDEAS
+472 ALMQEQRADEAS
-484 LYKDLASGKFSDWVN
+484 LYKNLASGKFSDWVN

-603 SVETQRKYYNKQI
+603 LVETQRKYYNKQI

-646 GKNLAVAKKA
+646 GKDLSVAKTA

-682 SDEVVSSGYLIEDI
+682 SDEVASSGYLIEDI

-720 NLNKLNTKSETK
+720 NLNKLNTESETK

-738 KEIDKEYDSDFN
+738 KEIDEEYNSDFN
-750 EALAKTS
+750 EALAKARS
-757 SEVLKKKPVLKR
+757 KVLKKKPLLKR
-769 PTHIATSE
+769 STNIATSE

-793 LVSGVKIVRC
+793 LVSDVKIFESGGMAPPV
-803 GNMEL
+803 
-808 PTVTYTK
+808 VTYTK

-830 STSNAKVIMKQIL
+830 SANNAKLIMKETL
-843 ENLNNELLTY
+843 ENLNKELLTY

-864 VGQNLN
+864 AGQNLN

-913 LAIDINKDGKIQDT
+913 LAIDINKDGKLQDT

>member
-11 NTVDP
+11 NTIDP

-34 NIFKGAKSSISKN
+34 NILKGAKSSISKS
-47 DFISTRNKVIDESTG
+47 DFISTRSKVIDESTG

-94 RNNPLYALT
+94 RNNPLYTLT

-110 GSVSGKKTL
+110 GSVSGTKTL
-119 HTAEAVRLARTNLES
+119 PTAEAVRLARTSLES

-147 PDKYTYTVP
+147 PDEYSYTVP
-156 FEQVGNKDAEKALKS
+156 FEQVGNKDAEEKFKS
-171 NIFHEANTLS
+171 NIFHEANLLS
-181 NVYIRRNNKKAK
+181 NVYVRRKNQKEKDK
-193 QREEAKQLETQ
+193 EEQKR
-204 SKAEMQSNVAQAK
+204 N
-217 QLAKQKADEE
+217 KQK
-227 KARKEAEKLLA
+227 
-238 KLETQSKAEMQSNVA
+238 
-253 QAKQLAKQKADEEKA
+253 
-268 RKEAEKLLAKLEK
+268 
-281 ETEAEQKAKQREKER
+281 
-296 EQKKREK
+296 
-303 AYSPHRIF
+303 SPIKIF
-311 SVISKILGV
+311 SLLTKILGV

-382 VQSMFGNITNIDEGA
+382 IQSMFGNITNIDEGA

-457 YSLLNTVSPQLASIF
+457 YSLLNKVSPQLANIF
-472 ALMQEQRTDEAS
+472 ALMQEQRADEAS
-484 LYKDLASGKFSDWVN
+484 LYKNLASGKFSDWVN

-603 SVETQRKYYNKQI
+603 LVETQRKYYNKQI

-646 GKNLAVAKKA
+646 GKDLSVTKKNIKA
-656 IKAMVEQKPNL
+656 IVEQKPNL
-667 GKNLINRYLTGLGLT
+667 GKDLINRYLTGLGLT
-682 SDEVVSSGYLIEDI
+682 SDEVASSGYLIEDI

-720 NLNKLNTKSETK
+720 NLNKLNTESETK

-738 KEIDKEYDSDFN
+738 KEIDEEYNSDFN
-750 EALAKTS
+750 EALAKTRS
-757 SEVLKKKPVLKR
+757 KVLKKKPLLKR
-769 PTHIATSE
+769 STNIATSE

-793 LVSGVKIVRC
+793 LVSDVKIFESGGMAPPV
-803 GNMEL
+803 
-808 PTVTYTK
+808 VTYTK

-830 STSNAKVIMKQIL
+830 SANNAKLIMKETL
-843 ENLNNELLTY
+843 ENLNKELLTY

-864 VGQNLN
+864 AGQNLN

-913 LAIDINKDGKIQDT
+913 LAIDINKDGKLQDT

>member
-34 NIFKGAKSSISKN
+34 NILKGAKSSISKN
-47 DFISTRNKVIDESTG
+47 DFISARSKVIDESTG

-82 NSKISEISIRAG
+82 NSKISEISIGAG

-110 GSVSGKKTL
+110 GSVSGTKTL
-119 HTAEAVRLARTNLES
+119 HTAEAVRLARASLES
-134 YGGIL
+134 SGGIL

-147 PDKYTYTVP
+147 PDKYSYTVP
-156 FEQVGNKDAEKALKS
+156 FEQVGNKGAEKAFKS
-171 NIFHEANTLS
+171 NIFHEANSLS
-181 NVYIRRNNKKAK
+181 NVYIRRKNEKVK
-193 QREEAKQLETQ
+193 QREE
-204 SKAEMQSNVAQAK
+204 
-217 QLAKQKADEE
+217 
-227 KARKEAEKLLA
+227 
-238 KLETQSKAEMQSNVA
+238 
-253 QAKQLAKQKADEEKA
+253 
-268 RKEAEKLLAKLEK
+268 
-281 ETEAEQKAKQREKER
+281 ER
-296 EQKKREK
+296 EQKEREK
-303 AYSPHRIF
+303 AHSPRRILALLT
-311 SVISKILGV
+311 KILGV

-441 NSVGEYVG
+441 NSVGDYVG

-457 YSLLNTVSPQLASIF
+457 YSLLNKVSPQLASIF

-484 LYKDLASGKFSDWVN
+484 LYKNLASGKFSDWVN

-637 TKLEEQGEL
+637 TKLEEQDEL
-646 GKNLAVAKKA
+646 GKDLAVAKKA

-682 SDEVVSSGYLIEDI
+682 SDEVASSGYLIEDI

-720 NLNKLNTKSETK
+720 NLNKLNTESETK
-732 LLKSKQ
+732 LLESKQ
-738 KEIDKEYDSDFN
+738 KEIDEEYNSDFN
-750 EALAKTS
+750 EALAKARS
-757 SEVLKKKPVLKR
+757 KVLKKKPLLKR
-769 PTHIATSE
+769 STNIANSE

-793 LVSGVKIVRC
+793 LVSDVKIVRS
-803 GNMEL
+803 GNMDL
-808 PTVTYTK
+808 PTITYTK

-830 STSNAKVIMKQIL
+830 SVKNSEQAKLNALKQAM
-843 ENLNNELLTY
+843 LNKELLTY

-864 VGQNLN
+864 AGQNLN

-881 KLSNMLIAD
+881 KLSNMLLAD

-913 LAIDINKDGKIQDT
+913 LAIDINKDGKLQDT

>member
-110 GSVSGKKTL
+110 GSVSGTKTL
-119 HTAEAVRLARTNLES
+119 HTAEVVRLARTNLES

-139 KHTPTVKN
+139 KHAPTVKN
-147 PDKYTYTVP
+147 PDKYSYTVP
-156 FEQVGNKDAEKALKS
+156 FEQVGNKAAEKAFKS
-171 NIFHEANTLS
+171 NIFHEANSLS
-181 NVYIRRNNKKAK
+181 NVYIRRKN
-193 QREEAKQLETQ
+193 
-204 SKAEMQSNVAQAK
+204 
-217 QLAKQKADEE
+217 QKEKDKEE
-227 KARKEAEKLLA
+227 KKE
-238 KLETQSKAEMQSNVA
+238 
-253 QAKQLAKQKADEEKA
+253 
-268 RKEAEKLLAKLEK
+268 
-281 ETEAEQKAKQREKER
+281 EQER
-296 EQKKREK
+296 NKHK
-303 AYSPHRIF
+303 SPIRIF
-311 SVISKILGV
+311 SLLTKILGV

-382 VQSMFGNITNIDEGA
+382 IQSMFGNITNIDEGA

-441 NSVGEYVG
+441 NSVGDYVG

-457 YSLLNTVSPQLASIF
+457 YSLLNKVSPQLASIF

-484 LYKDLASGKFSDWVN
+484 LYKNLASGKFSDWVN

-549 LRSISNIRWGM
+549 LRSISDIRWGM

-572 LEANSAWKEH
+572 LESNNAWKEH

-637 TKLEEQGEL
+637 TKLEEQDEL
-646 GKNLAVAKKA
+646 GKDLAVAKKA

-682 SDEVVSSGYLIEDI
+682 SDEVASSGYLIEDI

-720 NLNKLNTKSETK
+720 NLNKLNTESETK
-732 LLKSKQ
+732 LLESKQ
-738 KEIDKEYDSDFN
+738 KEIDKEYDSAFS
-750 EALAKTS
+750 EALAKARS
-757 SEVLKKKPVLKR
+757 KVLKKKPLLKR
-769 PTHIATSE
+769 STNTATSE

-782 LEIMQELEKQG
+782 LEILQELEKQG
-793 LVSGVKIVRC
+793 LVSDVKIVRS
-803 GNMEL
+803 GNMDL

-843 ENLNNELLTY
+843 ENLSKELLTY
-853 LNEQVYKETEQ
+853 LKEQVYKETEQ

-890 LLKGEY
+890 LLNGEY
-896 SVIGSNVK
+896 SVIGSNIK
-904 DSGGENVYR
+904 DSDGENVYR
-913 LAIDINKDGKIQDT
+913 LAIDINKDGKLQDT

>member
-11 NTVDP
+11 NTIDP

-34 NIFKGAKSSISKN
+34 NILKGAKSSISKS
-47 DFISTRNKVIDESTG
+47 DFISTRSKVIDESTG

-94 RNNPLYALT
+94 RNNPLYTLT

-110 GSVSGKKTL
+110 GSVSGTKTL
-119 HTAEAVRLARTNLES
+119 PTAEAVRLARTSLES

-147 PDKYTYTVP
+147 PDEYSYTVP
-156 FEQVGNKDAEKALKS
+156 FEQVGNKDAEEKFKS
-171 NIFHEANTLS
+171 NIFHEANLLS
-181 NVYIRRNNKKAK
+181 NVYVRRKNQKEKDK
-193 QREEAKQLETQ
+193 EEQKR
-204 SKAEMQSNVAQAK
+204 N
-217 QLAKQKADEE
+217 KQK
-227 KARKEAEKLLA
+227 
-238 KLETQSKAEMQSNVA
+238 
-253 QAKQLAKQKADEEKA
+253 
-268 RKEAEKLLAKLEK
+268 
-281 ETEAEQKAKQREKER
+281 
-296 EQKKREK
+296 
-303 AYSPHRIF
+303 SPIKIF
-311 SVISKILGV
+311 SLLTKILGV

-382 VQSMFGNITNIDEGA
+382 IQSMFGNITNIDEGA

-457 YSLLNTVSPQLASIF
+457 YSLLNKVSPQLANIF
-472 ALMQEQRTDEAS
+472 ALMQEQRADEAS
-484 LYKDLASGKFSDWVN
+484 LYKNLASGKFSDWVN

-603 SVETQRKYYNKQI
+603 LVETQRKYYNKQI

-646 GKNLAVAKKA
+646 GKDLSVAKTA

-682 SDEVVSSGYLIEDI
+682 SDEVASSGYLIEDI

-720 NLNKLNTKSETK
+720 NLNKLNTESETK

-738 KEIDKEYDSDFN
+738 KEIDEEYNSDFN
-750 EALAKTS
+750 EALAKTRS
-757 SEVLKKKPVLKR
+757 KVLKKKPLLKR
-769 PTHIATSE
+769 STNIATSE

-793 LVSGVKIVRC
+793 LVSGVKIFESGGMAPPV
-803 GNMEL
+803 
-808 PTVTYTK
+808 VTYTK

-830 STSNAKVIMKQIL
+830 SANNAKLIMKETL
-843 ENLNNELLTY
+843 ENLNKELLTY

-864 VGQNLN
+864 AGQNLN

-913 LAIDINKDGKIQDT
+913 LAIDINKDGKLQDT

>member
-1 MAQLVKFEIE
+1 MKQLVKFEIE
-11 NTVDP
+11 NAVDP

-34 NIFKGAKSSISKN
+34 NILKGVKSSISKS
-47 DFISTRNKVIDESTG
+47 DFISARSKVIDESTG

-82 NSKISEISIRAG
+82 NSKISEISIGAG
-94 RNNPLYALT
+94 RNNPLYTLA

-119 HTAEAVRLARTNLES
+119 HTAEAVRLARTSLES

-147 PDKYTYTVP
+147 PDRYTYTVP
-156 FEQVGNKDAEKALKS
+156 FEQVGNKDAEKAFKS

-193 QREEAKQLETQ
+193 QREEAKQL
-204 SKAEMQSNVAQAK
+204 KV
-217 QLAKQKADEE
+217 
-227 KARKEAEKLLA
+227 
-238 KLETQSKAEMQSNVA
+238 QSKAEMQSNVA

-281 ETEAEQKAKQREKER
+281 ETEAEQKAKQREEER
-296 EQKKREK
+296 EQKEREK
-303 AYSPHRIF
+303 AHSPRRILALLT
-311 SVISKILGV
+311 KILGI

-457 YSLLNTVSPQLASIF
+457 YSLLNKVSPQLANIF

-484 LYKDLASGKFSDWVN
+484 LYKNLASGKFSDWVN

-637 TKLEEQGEL
+637 TKLEEQDEL
-646 GKNLAVAKKA
+646 GKDLAVAKKA

-682 SDEVVSSGYLIEDI
+682 SDEVASSGYLIEDI

-720 NLNKLNTKSETK
+720 NLNKLNTESEAK
-732 LLKSKQ
+732 LLESKQ
-738 KEIDKEYDSDFN
+738 KEIDEEYNSDFN
-750 EALAKTS
+750 EALAKARS
-757 SEVLKKKPVLKR
+757 KVLKKKPLLKR
-769 PTHIATSE
+769 STNIATSE

-793 LVSGVKIVRC
+793 LVSDVKIFRG
-803 GNMEL
+803 GNIDL

-830 STSNAKVIMKQIL
+830 SAKNSEQAKLNTIKQTM
-843 ENLNNELLTY
+843 LNKELLTY

-864 VGQNLN
+864 TGQNLN

-896 SVIGSNVK
+896 SVIGSNIK

-913 LAIDINKDGKIQDT
+913 LAIDINKDGKLQDK